1 MKKHLLFLLACLFL
15 MTGTVMA
22 KIVKGRVIDSSD
34 KEPIVGASIFVKSTK
49 QGTITDIEGHFSL
62 EIPDNV
68 KTITVSFVGMTT
80 REVAITPGE
89 MTIELTAESQA
100 LDEVVVVAY
109 GTQKKSSITGAITQV
124 RNEELLKRPVTSV
137 TSALE
142 GSTPGITV
150 TGNYGSPGSDP
161 TVLIR
166 GIGTV
171 NGSTSPLYVIDGV
184 PYGGNISDLNME
196 DIETM
201 SILKDA
207 ASAALYGNRASNGVI
222 LITTKKSK
230 SERIQFNFKT
240 NQGWYE
246 RALPE
251 YERTNPFQFMEV
263 EYQNA
268 ANAFV
273 HGGGDRT
280 DKQAILNA
288 VNSTLIPDR
297 LYVNIFNKPDDQ
309 LFTLDGKMAAD
320 ASIIDGY
327 AGDLDW
333 FDQAT
338 RKGYRSEYQF
348 SGSGATSKSDYYFS
362 LSYLDENGYMK
373 DSGFDRLTGRMAVNI
388 KPVKWLRAGMS
399 INASHQKFQNTSN
412 GVGDGSSSYS
422 NPFYFCRYMAPIY
435 PVHSHYTE
443 TGTVYDNAGTPIQ
456 VNKGDYVLDGAGN
469 PQWDGGSYIIYDQ
482 NGNPQ
487 EVITRNQNRDRHVIW
502 ESELN
507 DSRTI
512 RNTLNG
518 IGYLDLV
525 LPYGFTAT
533 LKANV
538 NTRNSDYYKYEN
550 AVIGDARGTVS
561 EDGSISGRNGALAKT
576 LYTYKNWTLQEQLRW
591 NMTYNDRHNIE
602 VLLGHE
608 NYSYRYDYT
617 YTSKTNE
624 AFPNRYALSN
634 FSEMAS
640 ISGYKTRYRTESY
653 LARVQYGYDNRY
665 NIEASFRRDGSSRFG
680 KKHRWGTFPS
690 VSVAWRASQEKWFP
704 KNDYINDL
712 KVRAGYGVTGSQAS
726 VGNYSYLASYNTS
739 VYPFGI
745 SSGNQTALV
754 SSTLANPYIHWEEVA
769 QTNIGFDAS
778 LFNSRVMF
786 SFDAYLKETRDMLVK
801 ASIPI
806 TSGFEDTTTTYT
818 NAGKVRN
825 QGIEM
830 SLHTINLTGELGW
843 ETNLTATYNKNKIKD
858 LNSDVPY
865 YINQINNSYVTML
878 AKDYPINVFYGYV
891 TDGIFQ
897 NQSEVNTHAV
907 QPGAEPGD
915 IRFRDLNNDGVIND
929 SDRTVIGNPNPSWLF
944 SMNNSLS
951 YKGFE
956 LSVFLQGIA
965 GNKIYNA
972 NNIDN
977 TGMAAAYNQTTDVLK
992 RWQGEG
998 TSNSMPRA
1006 VFGDPNQNT
1015 RVSDRFV
1022 ENGSYLRLKNITL
1035 SYTFPKQWLQK
1046 AQIENARLSLSC
1058 ENVATITGYSGFDP
1072 EVGINGIDQ
1081 NRYPISRTFSLG
1093 LNFNF

>member
-1 MKKHLLFLLACLFL
+1 MQKYKMPISRLRMMVCLIGMLLPMCMFAQQITVQGVVKDQ
-15 MTGTVMA
+15 TGETV
-22 KIVKGRVIDSSD
+22 I
-34 KEPIVGASIFVKSTK
+34 GASVMEKGTTN
-49 QGTITDIEGHFSL
+49 GTITGIDGDFSL
-62 EIPDNV
+62 NMSSNGTLV
-68 KTITVSFVGMTT
+68 VSFVGYKTQ
-80 REVAITPGE
+80 EVQVKGQKQLQVVLSEDAE
-89 MTIELTAESQA
+89 M
-100 LDEVVVVAY
+100 LDEVVVIGY
-109 GTQKKSSITGAITQV
+109 GTMKKSDLTGAVSSIG
-124 RNEELLKRPVTSV
+124 NKDIKDSPVSNLGQAIQGKISGV
-137 TSALE
+137 QIVDA
-142 GSTPGITV
+142 GKPGDNVSIK
-150 TGNYGSPGSDP
+150 
-161 TVLIR
+161 IR
-166 GIGTV
+166 GL
-171 NGSTSPLYVIDGV
+171 GSINNCDPLVVIDGV
-184 PYGGNISDLNME
+184 PTDLGLSSLNMADVE
-196 DIETM
+196 RLDV
-201 SILKDA
+201 LKDA
-207 ASAALYGNRASNGVI
+207 SATAIYGSRGANGVVM
-222 LITTKKSK
+222 ITTKRGTEGKGKLAVSANY
-230 SERIQFNFKT
+230 SF
-240 NQGWYE
+240 
-246 RALPE
+246 
-251 YERTNPFQFMEV
+251 
-263 EYQNA
+263 QNA
-268 ANAFV
+268 TNV
-273 HGGGDRT
+273 PSL
-280 DKQAILNA
+280 LNA
-288 VNSTLIPDR
+288 AQYAELSNDMMVNSGRNPNPEWANPSELGAGTDWMDELLR
-297 LYVNIFNKPDDQ
+297 TGVMQNYTVSYSGGNEKSHYYVSGGFLDQSGIVKSVNYRRFTFQSNSDAQVLKWLKFSNNITFS
-309 LFTLDGKMAAD
+309 AD
-320 ASIIDGY
+320 
-327 AGDLDW
+327 
-333 FDQAT
+333 T
-338 RKGYRSEYQF
+338 KK
-348 SGSGATSKSDYYFS
+348 SGSY
-362 LSYLDENGYMK
+362 
-373 DSGFDRLTGRMAVNI
+373 NI
-388 KPVKWLRAGMS
+388 
-399 INASHQKFQNTSN
+399 
-412 GVGDGSSSYS
+412 GD
-422 NPFYFCRYMAPIY
+422 ALKALPIY
-435 PVHSHYTE
+435 PVK
-443 TGTVYDNAGTPIQ
+443 N
-456 VNKGDYVLDGAGN
+456 
-469 PQWDGGSYIIYDQ
+469 
-482 NGNPQ
+482 
-487 EVITRNQNRDRHVIW
+487 
-502 ESELN
+502 
-507 DSRTI
+507 
-512 RNTLNG
+512 
-518 IGYLDLV
+518 
-525 LPYGFTAT
+525 
-533 LKANV
+533 
-538 NTRNSDYYKYEN
+538 
-550 AVIGDARGTVS
+550 
-561 EDGSISGRNGALAKT
+561 EDGSWSGPDGNSEWYGSTRNPIGPTELNKSQTDGYNFLANLTAELTFTKWLKFKSTFGYDAKFWFIDNFTPKYNWKPTPTEETSRYKSDNKSFTYLWDNYFLFDHTFAEKHRVGLMAGMSAQWNTNDYLNAQKNVFMFDNVHEMDNGEEMYAIGGNETEWALLSYMA
-576 LYTYKNWTLQEQLRW
+576 R
-591 NMTYNDRHNIE
+591 
-602 VLLGHE
+602 V
-608 NYSYRYDYT
+608 NYSYEDRYLLT
-617 YTSKTNE
+617 AT
-624 AFPNRYALSN
+624 
-634 FSEMAS
+634 
-640 ISGYKTRYRTESY
+640 I
-653 LARVQYGYDNRY
+653 
-665 NIEASFRRDGSSRFG
+665 RRDGSSRFG

-951 YKGFE
+951 YKGFD

>member
-1 MKKHLLFLLACLFL
+1 MQKYKMPISRLRMMVCLIGMLLPMCMFAQQITVQGVVKDQ
-15 MTGTVMA
+15 TGETV
-22 KIVKGRVIDSSD
+22 I
-34 KEPIVGASIFVKSTK
+34 GASVMEKGTTN
-49 QGTITDIEGHFSL
+49 GTITGIDGDFSL
-62 EIPDNV
+62 NMSPNGTLV
-68 KTITVSFVGMTT
+68 VSFVGYKTQ
-80 REVAITPGE
+80 EVQVKGQKQLQVVLSEDAE
-89 MTIELTAESQA
+89 M
-100 LDEVVVVAY
+100 LDEVVVIGY
-109 GTQKKSSITGAITQV
+109 GTMKKSDLTGAVSSIG
-124 RNEELLKRPVTSV
+124 NKDIKDSPVSNLGQAIQGKISGV
-137 TSALE
+137 QIVDA
-142 GSTPGITV
+142 GKPGDNVSIK
-150 TGNYGSPGSDP
+150 
-161 TVLIR
+161 IR
-166 GIGTV
+166 GL
-171 NGSTSPLYVIDGV
+171 GSINNCDPLVVIDGV
-184 PYGGNISDLNME
+184 PTDLGLSSLNMADVE
-196 DIETM
+196 RLDV
-201 SILKDA
+201 LKDA
-207 ASAALYGNRASNGVI
+207 SATAIYGSRGANGVVM
-222 LITTKKSK
+222 ITTKRGTEGKGKLAVSANY
-230 SERIQFNFKT
+230 SF
-240 NQGWYE
+240 
-246 RALPE
+246 
-251 YERTNPFQFMEV
+251 
-263 EYQNA
+263 QNA
-268 ANAFV
+268 TNV
-273 HGGGDRT
+273 PSL
-280 DKQAILNA
+280 LNA
-288 VNSTLIPDR
+288 AQYAELSNDMMVNSGRNPNPEWANPSELGAGTDWMDELLR
-297 LYVNIFNKPDDQ
+297 TGVMQNYTVSYSGGNEKSHYYVSGGFLDQSGIVKSVNYRRFTFQSNSDAQVLKWLKFSNNITFS
-309 LFTLDGKMAAD
+309 AD
-320 ASIIDGY
+320 
-327 AGDLDW
+327 
-333 FDQAT
+333 T
-338 RKGYRSEYQF
+338 KK
-348 SGSGATSKSDYYFS
+348 SGSY
-362 LSYLDENGYMK
+362 
-373 DSGFDRLTGRMAVNI
+373 NI
-388 KPVKWLRAGMS
+388 
-399 INASHQKFQNTSN
+399 
-412 GVGDGSSSYS
+412 GD
-422 NPFYFCRYMAPIY
+422 ALKALPIY
-435 PVHSHYTE
+435 PVK
-443 TGTVYDNAGTPIQ
+443 N
-456 VNKGDYVLDGAGN
+456 
-469 PQWDGGSYIIYDQ
+469 
-482 NGNPQ
+482 
-487 EVITRNQNRDRHVIW
+487 
-502 ESELN
+502 
-507 DSRTI
+507 
-512 RNTLNG
+512 
-518 IGYLDLV
+518 
-525 LPYGFTAT
+525 
-533 LKANV
+533 
-538 NTRNSDYYKYEN
+538 
-550 AVIGDARGTVS
+550 
-561 EDGSISGRNGALAKT
+561 EDGSWSGPDGNSEWYGSTRNPIGPTELNKSQTDGYNFLANLTAELTFTKWLKFKSTFGYDAKFWFIDNFTPKYNWKPTPTEETSRYKSDNKSFTYLWDNYFLFDHTFAEKHRVGLMAGMSAQWNTNDYLNAQKNVFMFDNVHEMDNGEEMYAIGGNETEWALLSYMA
-576 LYTYKNWTLQEQLRW
+576 R
-591 NMTYNDRHNIE
+591 
-602 VLLGHE
+602 V
-608 NYSYRYDYT
+608 NYSYEDRYLLT
-617 YTSKTNE
+617 AT
-624 AFPNRYALSN
+624 
-634 FSEMAS
+634 
-640 ISGYKTRYRTESY
+640 I
-653 LARVQYGYDNRY
+653 
-665 NIEASFRRDGSSRFG
+665 RRDGSSRFG

-1046 AQIENARLSLSC
+1046 TTDENARLSLSC

>member
-1 MKKHLLFLLACLFL
+1 MQKYKMPISRLRMMVCLIGMLLPMCMFAQQITVQGVVKDQ
-15 MTGTVMA
+15 TGETV
-22 KIVKGRVIDSSD
+22 I
-34 KEPIVGASIFVKSTK
+34 GASVMEKGTTN
-49 QGTITDIEGHFSL
+49 GTITGIDGDFSL
-62 EIPDNV
+62 NMSPNGTLV
-68 KTITVSFVGMTT
+68 VSFVGYKTQ
-80 REVAITPGE
+80 EVQVKGQKQLQVVLSEDAE
-89 MTIELTAESQA
+89 M
-100 LDEVVVVAY
+100 LDEVVVIGY
-109 GTQKKSSITGAITQV
+109 GTMKKSDLTGAVSSIG
-124 RNEELLKRPVTSV
+124 NKDIKDSPVSNLGQAIQGKISGV
-137 TSALE
+137 QIVDA
-142 GSTPGITV
+142 GKPGDNVSIK
-150 TGNYGSPGSDP
+150 
-161 TVLIR
+161 IR
-166 GIGTV
+166 GL
-171 NGSTSPLYVIDGV
+171 GSINNCDPLVVIDGV
-184 PYGGNISDLNME
+184 PTDLGLSSLNMADVE
-196 DIETM
+196 RLDV
-201 SILKDA
+201 LKDA
-207 ASAALYGNRASNGVI
+207 SATAIYGSRGANGVVM
-222 LITTKKSK
+222 ITTKRGTEGKGKLAVSANY
-230 SERIQFNFKT
+230 SF
-240 NQGWYE
+240 
-246 RALPE
+246 
-251 YERTNPFQFMEV
+251 
-263 EYQNA
+263 QNA
-268 ANAFV
+268 TNV
-273 HGGGDRT
+273 PSL
-280 DKQAILNA
+280 LNA
-288 VNSTLIPDR
+288 AQYAELSNDMMVNSGRNPNPEWANPSELGAGTDWMDELLR
-297 LYVNIFNKPDDQ
+297 TGVMQNYTVSYSGGNEKSHYYVSGGFLDQSGIVKSVNYRRFTFQSNSDAQVLKWLKFYNNITFSVDTK
-309 LFTLDGKMAAD
+309 K
-320 ASIIDGY
+320 
-327 AGDLDW
+327 
-333 FDQAT
+333 
-338 RKGYRSEYQF
+338 
-348 SGSGATSKSDYYFS
+348 SGSY
-362 LSYLDENGYMK
+362 
-373 DSGFDRLTGRMAVNI
+373 NI
-388 KPVKWLRAGMS
+388 
-399 INASHQKFQNTSN
+399 
-412 GVGDGSSSYS
+412 GD
-422 NPFYFCRYMAPIY
+422 ALKALPIY
-435 PVHSHYTE
+435 PVK
-443 TGTVYDNAGTPIQ
+443 N
-456 VNKGDYVLDGAGN
+456 
-469 PQWDGGSYIIYDQ
+469 
-482 NGNPQ
+482 
-487 EVITRNQNRDRHVIW
+487 
-502 ESELN
+502 
-507 DSRTI
+507 
-512 RNTLNG
+512 
-518 IGYLDLV
+518 
-525 LPYGFTAT
+525 
-533 LKANV
+533 
-538 NTRNSDYYKYEN
+538 
-550 AVIGDARGTVS
+550 
-561 EDGSISGRNGALAKT
+561 EDGSWSGPDGNSEWYGSTRNPIGPTELNKSQTDGYNFLANLTAELTFTKWLKFKSTFGYDAKFWFIDNFTPKYNWKPTPTEETSRYKSDNKSFTYLWDNYFLFDHTFAEKHRVGLMAGMSAQWNTNDYLNAQKNVFMFDNVHEMDNGEEMYAIGGNETEWALLSYMA
-576 LYTYKNWTLQEQLRW
+576 R
-591 NMTYNDRHNIE
+591 
-602 VLLGHE
+602 V
-608 NYSYRYDYT
+608 NYSYEDRYLLT
-617 YTSKTNE
+617 AT
-624 AFPNRYALSN
+624 
-634 FSEMAS
+634 
-640 ISGYKTRYRTESY
+640 I
-653 LARVQYGYDNRY
+653 
-665 NIEASFRRDGSSRFG
+665 RRDGSSRFG

>member
-1 MKKHLLFLLACLFL
+1 MQKYKMPISRLRMMVCLIGMLLPMCMFAQQITVQGVVKDQ
-15 MTGTVMA
+15 TGETV
-22 KIVKGRVIDSSD
+22 I
-34 KEPIVGASIFVKSTK
+34 GASVMEKGTTN
-49 QGTITDIEGHFSL
+49 GTITGIDGDFSL
-62 EIPDNV
+62 NMSPNGTLV
-68 KTITVSFVGMTT
+68 VSFVGYKTQ
-80 REVAITPGE
+80 EVQVKGQKQLQVVLSEDAE
-89 MTIELTAESQA
+89 M
-100 LDEVVVVAY
+100 LDEVVVIGY
-109 GTQKKSSITGAITQV
+109 GTMKKSDLTGAVSSIG
-124 RNEELLKRPVTSV
+124 NKDIKDSPVSNLGQAIQGKISGV
-137 TSALE
+137 QIVDA
-142 GSTPGITV
+142 GKPGDNVSIK
-150 TGNYGSPGSDP
+150 
-161 TVLIR
+161 IR
-166 GIGTV
+166 GL
-171 NGSTSPLYVIDGV
+171 GSINNCDPLVVIDGV
-184 PYGGNISDLNME
+184 PTDLGLSSLNMADVE
-196 DIETM
+196 RLDV
-201 SILKDA
+201 LKDA
-207 ASAALYGNRASNGVI
+207 SATAIYGSRGANGVVM
-222 LITTKKSK
+222 ITTKRGTEGKGKLAVSANY
-230 SERIQFNFKT
+230 SF
-240 NQGWYE
+240 
-246 RALPE
+246 
-251 YERTNPFQFMEV
+251 
-263 EYQNA
+263 QNA
-268 ANAFV
+268 TNV
-273 HGGGDRT
+273 PSL
-280 DKQAILNA
+280 LNA
-288 VNSTLIPDR
+288 AQYAELSNDMMVNSGRNPNPEWANPSELGAGTDWMDELLR
-297 LYVNIFNKPDDQ
+297 TGVMQNYTVSYSGGNEKSHYYVSGGFLDQSGIVKSVNYRRFTFQSNSDAQVLKWLKFSNNITFS
-309 LFTLDGKMAAD
+309 AD
-320 ASIIDGY
+320 
-327 AGDLDW
+327 
-333 FDQAT
+333 T
-338 RKGYRSEYQF
+338 KK
-348 SGSGATSKSDYYFS
+348 SGSY
-362 LSYLDENGYMK
+362 
-373 DSGFDRLTGRMAVNI
+373 NI
-388 KPVKWLRAGMS
+388 
-399 INASHQKFQNTSN
+399 
-412 GVGDGSSSYS
+412 GD
-422 NPFYFCRYMAPIY
+422 ALKALPIY
-435 PVHSHYTE
+435 PVK
-443 TGTVYDNAGTPIQ
+443 N
-456 VNKGDYVLDGAGN
+456 
-469 PQWDGGSYIIYDQ
+469 
-482 NGNPQ
+482 
-487 EVITRNQNRDRHVIW
+487 
-502 ESELN
+502 
-507 DSRTI
+507 
-512 RNTLNG
+512 
-518 IGYLDLV
+518 
-525 LPYGFTAT
+525 
-533 LKANV
+533 
-538 NTRNSDYYKYEN
+538 
-550 AVIGDARGTVS
+550 
-561 EDGSISGRNGALAKT
+561 EDGSWSGPDGNSEWYGSTRNPIGPTELNKSQTDGYNFLANLTAELTFTKWLKFKSTFGYDAKFWFIDNFTPKYNWKPTPTEETSRYKSDNKSFTYLWDNYFLFDHTFAEKHRVGLMAGMSAQWNTNDYLNAQKNVFMFDNVHEMDNGEEMYAIGGNETEWALLSYMA
-576 LYTYKNWTLQEQLRW
+576 R
-591 NMTYNDRHNIE
+591 
-602 VLLGHE
+602 V
-608 NYSYRYDYT
+608 NYSYEDRYLLT
-617 YTSKTNE
+617 AT
-624 AFPNRYALSN
+624 
-634 FSEMAS
+634 
-640 ISGYKTRYRTESY
+640 I
-653 LARVQYGYDNRY
+653 
-665 NIEASFRRDGSSRFG
+665 RRDGSSRFG

-806 TSGFEDTTTTYT
+806 TSGFEDTITTYT

>member
-1 MKKHLLFLLACLFL
+1 MQKYKMPIRLRIMVCLIGMLLPMCMFAQQITVQGVVKDQ
-15 MTGTVMA
+15 TGETV
-22 KIVKGRVIDSSD
+22 I
-34 KEPIVGASIFVKSTK
+34 GASVMEKGTTN
-49 QGTITDIEGHFSL
+49 GTITGIDGDFSL
-62 EIPDNV
+62 NMSSNGTLV
-68 KTITVSFVGMTT
+68 VSFVGYKTQ
-80 REVAITPGE
+80 EVQVKGQKQLQVVLSEDAE
-89 MTIELTAESQA
+89 M
-100 LDEVVVVAY
+100 LDEVVVIGY
-109 GTQKKSSITGAITQV
+109 GTMKKSDLTGAVSSIG
-124 RNEELLKRPVTSV
+124 NKDIKDSPVSNLGQAIQGKISGV
-137 TSALE
+137 QIVDA
-142 GSTPGITV
+142 GKPGDNVSIK
-150 TGNYGSPGSDP
+150 
-161 TVLIR
+161 IR
-166 GIGTV
+166 GL
-171 NGSTSPLYVIDGV
+171 GSINNCDPLVVIDGV
-184 PYGGNISDLNME
+184 PTDLGLSSLNMADVE
-196 DIETM
+196 RLDV
-201 SILKDA
+201 LKDA
-207 ASAALYGNRASNGVI
+207 SATAIYGSRGANGVVM
-222 LITTKKSK
+222 ITTKRGTEGKGKLAVSANY
-230 SERIQFNFKT
+230 SF
-240 NQGWYE
+240 
-246 RALPE
+246 
-251 YERTNPFQFMEV
+251 
-263 EYQNA
+263 QNA
-268 ANAFV
+268 TNV
-273 HGGGDRT
+273 PSL
-280 DKQAILNA
+280 LNA
-288 VNSTLIPDR
+288 AQYAELSNDMMVNSGRNPNPEWANPSELGAGTDWMDELLR
-297 LYVNIFNKPDDQ
+297 TGVMQNYTVSYSGGNEKSHYYVSGGFLDQSGIVKSVNYRRFTFQSNSDAQVLKWLKFSNNITFS
-309 LFTLDGKMAAD
+309 AD
-320 ASIIDGY
+320 
-327 AGDLDW
+327 
-333 FDQAT
+333 T
-338 RKGYRSEYQF
+338 KK
-348 SGSGATSKSDYYFS
+348 SGSY
-362 LSYLDENGYMK
+362 
-373 DSGFDRLTGRMAVNI
+373 NI
-388 KPVKWLRAGMS
+388 
-399 INASHQKFQNTSN
+399 
-412 GVGDGSSSYS
+412 GD
-422 NPFYFCRYMAPIY
+422 ALKALPIY
-435 PVHSHYTE
+435 PVK
-443 TGTVYDNAGTPIQ
+443 N
-456 VNKGDYVLDGAGN
+456 
-469 PQWDGGSYIIYDQ
+469 
-482 NGNPQ
+482 
-487 EVITRNQNRDRHVIW
+487 
-502 ESELN
+502 
-507 DSRTI
+507 
-512 RNTLNG
+512 
-518 IGYLDLV
+518 
-525 LPYGFTAT
+525 
-533 LKANV
+533 
-538 NTRNSDYYKYEN
+538 
-550 AVIGDARGTVS
+550 
-561 EDGSISGRNGALAKT
+561 EDGSWSGPDGNSEWYGSTRNPIGPTELNKSQTDGYNFLANLTAELTFTKWLKFKSTFGYDAKFWFIDNFTPKYNWKPTPTEETSRYKSDNKSFTYLWDNYFLFDHTFAEKHRVGLMAGMSAQWNTNDYLNAQKNVFMFDNGEEMYAIGGNETEWALLSYMA
-576 LYTYKNWTLQEQLRW
+576 R
-591 NMTYNDRHNIE
+591 
-602 VLLGHE
+602 V
-608 NYSYRYDYT
+608 NYSYEDRYLLT
-617 YTSKTNE
+617 AT
-624 AFPNRYALSN
+624 
-634 FSEMAS
+634 
-640 ISGYKTRYRTESY
+640 I
-653 LARVQYGYDNRY
+653 
-665 NIEASFRRDGSSRFG
+665 RRDGSSRFG

>member
-1 MKKHLLFLLACLFL
+1 MQKYKMPISRLRMMVCLIGMLLPMCIFAQQITVQGVVKDQ
-15 MTGTVMA
+15 TGETV
-22 KIVKGRVIDSSD
+22 I
-34 KEPIVGASIFVKSTK
+34 GASVMEKGTTN
-49 QGTITDIEGHFSL
+49 GTITGIDGDFSL
-62 EIPDNV
+62 NMSSNGTLV
-68 KTITVSFVGMTT
+68 VSFVGYKTQ
-80 REVAITPGE
+80 EVQVKGQKQLQVVLSEDAE
-89 MTIELTAESQA
+89 M
-100 LDEVVVVAY
+100 LDEVVVIGY
-109 GTQKKSSITGAITQV
+109 GTMKKSDLTGAVSSIG
-124 RNEELLKRPVTSV
+124 NKDIKDSPVSNLGQAIQGKISGV
-137 TSALE
+137 QIVDA
-142 GSTPGITV
+142 GKPGDNVSIK
-150 TGNYGSPGSDP
+150 
-161 TVLIR
+161 IR
-166 GIGTV
+166 GL
-171 NGSTSPLYVIDGV
+171 GSINNCDPLVVIDGV
-184 PYGGNISDLNME
+184 PTDLGLSSLNMADVE
-196 DIETM
+196 RLDV
-201 SILKDA
+201 LKDA
-207 ASAALYGNRASNGVI
+207 SATAIYGSRGANGVVM
-222 LITTKKSK
+222 ITTKRGTEGKGKLAVSANY
-230 SERIQFNFKT
+230 SF
-240 NQGWYE
+240 
-246 RALPE
+246 
-251 YERTNPFQFMEV
+251 
-263 EYQNA
+263 QNA
-268 ANAFV
+268 TNV
-273 HGGGDRT
+273 PSL
-280 DKQAILNA
+280 LNA
-288 VNSTLIPDR
+288 AQYAELSNDMMVNSGRNPNPEWANPSELGAGTDWMDELLR
-297 LYVNIFNKPDDQ
+297 TGVMQNYTVSYSGGNEKSHYYVSGGFLDQSGIVKSVNYRRFTFQSNSDAQVLKWLKFSNNITFS
-309 LFTLDGKMAAD
+309 AD
-320 ASIIDGY
+320 
-327 AGDLDW
+327 
-333 FDQAT
+333 T
-338 RKGYRSEYQF
+338 KK
-348 SGSGATSKSDYYFS
+348 SGSY
-362 LSYLDENGYMK
+362 
-373 DSGFDRLTGRMAVNI
+373 NI
-388 KPVKWLRAGMS
+388 
-399 INASHQKFQNTSN
+399 
-412 GVGDGSSSYS
+412 GD
-422 NPFYFCRYMAPIY
+422 ALKALPIY
-435 PVHSHYTE
+435 PVK
-443 TGTVYDNAGTPIQ
+443 N
-456 VNKGDYVLDGAGN
+456 
-469 PQWDGGSYIIYDQ
+469 
-482 NGNPQ
+482 
-487 EVITRNQNRDRHVIW
+487 
-502 ESELN
+502 
-507 DSRTI
+507 
-512 RNTLNG
+512 
-518 IGYLDLV
+518 
-525 LPYGFTAT
+525 
-533 LKANV
+533 
-538 NTRNSDYYKYEN
+538 
-550 AVIGDARGTVS
+550 
-561 EDGSISGRNGALAKT
+561 EDGSWSGPDGNSEWYGSTRNPIGPTELNKSQTDGYNFLANLTAELTFTKWLKFKSTFGYDAKFWFIDNFTPKYNWKPTPTEETSRYKSDNKSFTYLWDNYFLFADTFAEKHRVGLMAGMSAQWNTNDYLNAQKNVFMFDNVHEMDNGEEMYAIGGNETEWALLSYMA
-576 LYTYKNWTLQEQLRW
+576 R
-591 NMTYNDRHNIE
+591 
-602 VLLGHE
+602 V
-608 NYSYRYDYT
+608 NYSYEDRYLLT
-617 YTSKTNE
+617 AT
-624 AFPNRYALSN
+624 
-634 FSEMAS
+634 
-640 ISGYKTRYRTESY
+640 I
-653 LARVQYGYDNRY
+653 
-665 NIEASFRRDGSSRFG
+665 RRDGSSRFG

>member
-1 MKKHLLFLLACLFL
+1 MQKYKMPISRLRMMVCLIGMLLPMCMFAQQITVQGVVKDQ
-15 MTGTVMA
+15 TGETV
-22 KIVKGRVIDSSD
+22 I
-34 KEPIVGASIFVKSTK
+34 GASVMEKGTTN
-49 QGTITDIEGHFSL
+49 GTITGIDGDFSL
-62 EIPDNV
+62 NMSSNGTLV
-68 KTITVSFVGMTT
+68 VSFVGYKTQ
-80 REVAITPGE
+80 EVQVKGQKQLQVVLSEDAE
-89 MTIELTAESQA
+89 M
-100 LDEVVVVAY
+100 LDEVVVIGY
-109 GTQKKSSITGAITQV
+109 GTMKKSDLTGAVSSIG
-124 RNEELLKRPVTSV
+124 NKDIKDSPVSNLGQAIQGKISGV
-137 TSALE
+137 QIVDA
-142 GSTPGITV
+142 GKPGDNVSIK
-150 TGNYGSPGSDP
+150 
-161 TVLIR
+161 IR
-166 GIGTV
+166 GL
-171 NGSTSPLYVIDGV
+171 GSINNCDPLVVIDGV
-184 PYGGNISDLNME
+184 PTDLGLSSLNMADVE
-196 DIETM
+196 RLDV
-201 SILKDA
+201 LKDA
-207 ASAALYGNRASNGVI
+207 SATAIYGSRGANGVVM
-222 LITTKKSK
+222 ITTKRGTEGKGKLAVSANY
-230 SERIQFNFKT
+230 SF
-240 NQGWYE
+240 
-246 RALPE
+246 
-251 YERTNPFQFMEV
+251 
-263 EYQNA
+263 QNA
-268 ANAFV
+268 TNV
-273 HGGGDRT
+273 PSL
-280 DKQAILNA
+280 LNA
-288 VNSTLIPDR
+288 AQYAELSNDMMVNSGRNPNPEWANPSELGAGTDWMDELLR
-297 LYVNIFNKPDDQ
+297 TGVMQNYTVSYSGGNEKSHYYVSGGFLDQSGIVKSVNYRRFTFQSNSDAQVLKWLKFSNNITFS
-309 LFTLDGKMAAD
+309 AD
-320 ASIIDGY
+320 
-327 AGDLDW
+327 
-333 FDQAT
+333 T
-338 RKGYRSEYQF
+338 KK
-348 SGSGATSKSDYYFS
+348 SGSY
-362 LSYLDENGYMK
+362 
-373 DSGFDRLTGRMAVNI
+373 NI
-388 KPVKWLRAGMS
+388 
-399 INASHQKFQNTSN
+399 
-412 GVGDGSSSYS
+412 GD
-422 NPFYFCRYMAPIY
+422 ALKALPIY
-435 PVHSHYTE
+435 PVK
-443 TGTVYDNAGTPIQ
+443 N
-456 VNKGDYVLDGAGN
+456 
-469 PQWDGGSYIIYDQ
+469 
-482 NGNPQ
+482 
-487 EVITRNQNRDRHVIW
+487 
-502 ESELN
+502 
-507 DSRTI
+507 
-512 RNTLNG
+512 
-518 IGYLDLV
+518 
-525 LPYGFTAT
+525 
-533 LKANV
+533 
-538 NTRNSDYYKYEN
+538 
-550 AVIGDARGTVS
+550 
-561 EDGSISGRNGALAKT
+561 EDGSWSGPDGNSEWYGSTRNPIGPTELNKSQTDGYNFLANLTAELTFTKWLKFKSTFGYDAKFWFIDNFTPKYNWKPTPTEETSRYKSDNKSFTYLWDNYFLFDHTFAEKHRVGLMAGMSAQWNTNDYLNAQKNVFMFDNVHEMDNGEEMYAIGGNETEWALLSYMA
-576 LYTYKNWTLQEQLRW
+576 R
-591 NMTYNDRHNIE
+591 
-602 VLLGHE
+602 V
-608 NYSYRYDYT
+608 NYSYEDRYLLT
-617 YTSKTNE
+617 AT
-624 AFPNRYALSN
+624 
-634 FSEMAS
+634 
-640 ISGYKTRYRTESY
+640 I
-653 LARVQYGYDNRY
+653 
-665 NIEASFRRDGSSRFG
+665 RRDGSSRFG

-1081 NRYPISRTFSLG
+1081 NRYPISRTFSVG

>member
-1 MKKHLLFLLACLFL
+1 MQKYKMPISRLRMMVCLIGMLLPMCIFAQQITVQGVVKDQ
-15 MTGTVMA
+15 TGETV
-22 KIVKGRVIDSSD
+22 I
-34 KEPIVGASIFVKSTK
+34 GASVMEKGTTN
-49 QGTITDIEGHFSL
+49 GTITGIDGDFSL
-62 EIPDNV
+62 NMSPNGTLV
-68 KTITVSFVGMTT
+68 VSFVGYKTQ
-80 REVAITPGE
+80 EVQVKGQKQLQVVLSEDAE
-89 MTIELTAESQA
+89 M
-100 LDEVVVVAY
+100 LDEVVVIGY
-109 GTQKKSSITGAITQV
+109 GTMKKSDLTGAVSSIG
-124 RNEELLKRPVTSV
+124 NKDIKDSPVSNLGQAIQGKISGV
-137 TSALE
+137 QIVDA
-142 GSTPGITV
+142 GKPGDNVSIK
-150 TGNYGSPGSDP
+150 
-161 TVLIR
+161 IR
-166 GIGTV
+166 GL
-171 NGSTSPLYVIDGV
+171 GSINNCDPLVVIDGV
-184 PYGGNISDLNME
+184 PTDLGLSSLNMADVE
-196 DIETM
+196 RLDV
-201 SILKDA
+201 LKDA
-207 ASAALYGNRASNGVI
+207 SATAIYGSRGANGVVM
-222 LITTKKSK
+222 ITTKRGTEGKGKLAVSANY
-230 SERIQFNFKT
+230 SF
-240 NQGWYE
+240 
-246 RALPE
+246 
-251 YERTNPFQFMEV
+251 
-263 EYQNA
+263 QNA
-268 ANAFV
+268 TNV
-273 HGGGDRT
+273 PSL
-280 DKQAILNA
+280 LNA
-288 VNSTLIPDR
+288 AQYAELSNDMMVNSGRNPNPEWANPSELGAGTDWMDELLR
-297 LYVNIFNKPDDQ
+297 TGVMQNYTVSYSGGNEKSHYYVSGGFLDQSGIVKSVNYRRFTFQSNSDAQVLKWLKFSNNITFS
-309 LFTLDGKMAAD
+309 AD
-320 ASIIDGY
+320 
-327 AGDLDW
+327 
-333 FDQAT
+333 T
-338 RKGYRSEYQF
+338 KK
-348 SGSGATSKSDYYFS
+348 SGSY
-362 LSYLDENGYMK
+362 
-373 DSGFDRLTGRMAVNI
+373 NI
-388 KPVKWLRAGMS
+388 
-399 INASHQKFQNTSN
+399 
-412 GVGDGSSSYS
+412 GD
-422 NPFYFCRYMAPIY
+422 ALKALPIY
-435 PVHSHYTE
+435 PVK
-443 TGTVYDNAGTPIQ
+443 N
-456 VNKGDYVLDGAGN
+456 
-469 PQWDGGSYIIYDQ
+469 
-482 NGNPQ
+482 
-487 EVITRNQNRDRHVIW
+487 
-502 ESELN
+502 
-507 DSRTI
+507 
-512 RNTLNG
+512 
-518 IGYLDLV
+518 
-525 LPYGFTAT
+525 
-533 LKANV
+533 
-538 NTRNSDYYKYEN
+538 
-550 AVIGDARGTVS
+550 
-561 EDGSISGRNGALAKT
+561 EDGSWSGPDGNSEWYGSTRNPIGPTELNKSQTDGYNFLANLTAELTFTKWLKFKSTFGYDAKFWFIDNFTPKYNWKPTPTEETSRYKSDNKSFTYLWDNYFLFDHTFAEKHRVGLMAGMSAQWNTNDYLNAQKNVFMFDNVHEMDNGEEMYAIGGNETEWALLSYMA
-576 LYTYKNWTLQEQLRW
+576 R
-591 NMTYNDRHNIE
+591 
-602 VLLGHE
+602 V
-608 NYSYRYDYT
+608 NYSYEDRYMLT
-617 YTSKTNE
+617 AT
-624 AFPNRYALSN
+624 
-634 FSEMAS
+634 
-640 ISGYKTRYRTESY
+640 
-653 LARVQYGYDNRY
+653 V
-665 NIEASFRRDGSSRFG
+665 RRDGSSRFG
-680 KKHRWGTFPS
+680 KKNRWGTFPS
-690 VSVAWRASQEKWFP
+690 VSAAWRASQEKWFP

>member
-1 MKKHLLFLLACLFL
+1 MQKYKMPISRLRMMVCLIGMLLPMCMFAQQITVQGVVKDQ
-15 MTGTVMA
+15 TGETV
-22 KIVKGRVIDSSD
+22 I
-34 KEPIVGASIFVKSTK
+34 GASVMEKGTTN
-49 QGTITDIEGHFSL
+49 GTITGIDGDFSL
-62 EIPDNV
+62 NMSPNGTLV
-68 KTITVSFVGMTT
+68 VSFVGYKTQ
-80 REVAITPGE
+80 EVQVKGQKQLQVVLSEDAE
-89 MTIELTAESQA
+89 M
-100 LDEVVVVAY
+100 LDEVVVIGY
-109 GTQKKSSITGAITQV
+109 GTMKKSDLTGAVSSIG
-124 RNEELLKRPVTSV
+124 NKDIKDSPVSNLGQAIQGKISGV
-137 TSALE
+137 QIVDA
-142 GSTPGITV
+142 GKPGDNVSIK
-150 TGNYGSPGSDP
+150 
-161 TVLIR
+161 IR
-166 GIGTV
+166 GL
-171 NGSTSPLYVIDGV
+171 GSINNCDPLVVIDGV
-184 PYGGNISDLNME
+184 PTDLGLSSLNMADVE
-196 DIETM
+196 RLDV
-201 SILKDA
+201 LKDA
-207 ASAALYGNRASNGVI
+207 SATAIYGSRGANGVVM
-222 LITTKKSK
+222 ITTKRGTEGKGKLAVSANY
-230 SERIQFNFKT
+230 SF
-240 NQGWYE
+240 
-246 RALPE
+246 
-251 YERTNPFQFMEV
+251 
-263 EYQNA
+263 QNA
-268 ANAFV
+268 TNV
-273 HGGGDRT
+273 PSL
-280 DKQAILNA
+280 LNA
-288 VNSTLIPDR
+288 AQYAELSNDMMVNSGRNPNPEWANPSELGAGTDWMDELLR
-297 LYVNIFNKPDDQ
+297 TGVMQNYTVSYSGGNEKSHYYVSGGFLDQSGIVKSVNYRRFTFQSNSDAQVLKWLKFSNNITFS
-309 LFTLDGKMAAD
+309 AD
-320 ASIIDGY
+320 
-327 AGDLDW
+327 
-333 FDQAT
+333 T
-338 RKGYRSEYQF
+338 KK
-348 SGSGATSKSDYYFS
+348 SGSY
-362 LSYLDENGYMK
+362 
-373 DSGFDRLTGRMAVNI
+373 NI
-388 KPVKWLRAGMS
+388 
-399 INASHQKFQNTSN
+399 
-412 GVGDGSSSYS
+412 GD
-422 NPFYFCRYMAPIY
+422 ALKALPIY
-435 PVHSHYTE
+435 PVK
-443 TGTVYDNAGTPIQ
+443 N
-456 VNKGDYVLDGAGN
+456 
-469 PQWDGGSYIIYDQ
+469 
-482 NGNPQ
+482 
-487 EVITRNQNRDRHVIW
+487 
-502 ESELN
+502 
-507 DSRTI
+507 
-512 RNTLNG
+512 
-518 IGYLDLV
+518 
-525 LPYGFTAT
+525 
-533 LKANV
+533 
-538 NTRNSDYYKYEN
+538 
-550 AVIGDARGTVS
+550 
-561 EDGSISGRNGALAKT
+561 EDGSWSGPDGNSEWYGSTRNPIGPTELNKSQTDGYNFLANLTAELTFTKWLKFKSTFGYDAKFWFIDNFTPKYNWKPTPTEETSRYKSDNKSFTYLWDNYFLFDHTFAEKHRVGLMAGMSAQWNTNDYLNAQKNVFMFDNVHEMDNGEEMYAIGGNETEWALLSYMA
-576 LYTYKNWTLQEQLRW
+576 R
-591 NMTYNDRHNIE
+591 
-602 VLLGHE
+602 V
-608 NYSYRYDYT
+608 NYSYEDRYLLT
-617 YTSKTNE
+617 AT
-624 AFPNRYALSN
+624 
-634 FSEMAS
+634 
-640 ISGYKTRYRTESY
+640 I
-653 LARVQYGYDNRY
+653 
-665 NIEASFRRDGSSRFG
+665 RRDGSSRFG

-690 VSVAWRASQEKWFP
+690 VSVAWLASHEKWFP

-745 SSGNQTALV
+745 SNGNQTALV

>member
-1 MKKHLLFLLACLFL
+1 MQKYKMPISRLRMMVCLIGMLLPMCMFAQQITVQGVVKDQ
-15 MTGTVMA
+15 TGETV
-22 KIVKGRVIDSSD
+22 I
-34 KEPIVGASIFVKSTK
+34 GASVMEKGTTN
-49 QGTITDIEGHFSL
+49 GTITGIDGDFSL
-62 EIPDNV
+62 NMSPNGTLV
-68 KTITVSFVGMTT
+68 VSFVGYKTQ
-80 REVAITPGE
+80 EVQVKGQKQLQVVLSEDAE
-89 MTIELTAESQA
+89 M
-100 LDEVVVVAY
+100 LDEVVVIGY
-109 GTQKKSSITGAITQV
+109 GTMKKSDLTGAVSSIG
-124 RNEELLKRPVTSV
+124 NKDIKDSPVSNLGQAIQGKISGV
-137 TSALE
+137 QIVDA
-142 GSTPGITV
+142 GKPGDNVSIK
-150 TGNYGSPGSDP
+150 
-161 TVLIR
+161 IR
-166 GIGTV
+166 GL
-171 NGSTSPLYVIDGV
+171 GSINNCDPLVVIDGV
-184 PYGGNISDLNME
+184 PTDLGLSSLNMADVE
-196 DIETM
+196 RLDV
-201 SILKDA
+201 LKDA
-207 ASAALYGNRASNGVI
+207 SATAIYGSRGANGVVM
-222 LITTKKSK
+222 ITTKRGTEGKGKLAVSANY
-230 SERIQFNFKT
+230 SF
-240 NQGWYE
+240 
-246 RALPE
+246 
-251 YERTNPFQFMEV
+251 
-263 EYQNA
+263 QNA
-268 ANAFV
+268 TNV
-273 HGGGDRT
+273 PSL
-280 DKQAILNA
+280 LNA
-288 VNSTLIPDR
+288 AQYAELSNDMMVNSGRNPNPEWANPSELGAGTDWMDELLR
-297 LYVNIFNKPDDQ
+297 TGVMQNYTVSYSGGNEKSHYYVSGGFLDQSGIVKSVNYRRFTFQSNSDAQVLKWLKFSNNITFS
-309 LFTLDGKMAAD
+309 AD
-320 ASIIDGY
+320 
-327 AGDLDW
+327 
-333 FDQAT
+333 T
-338 RKGYRSEYQF
+338 KK
-348 SGSGATSKSDYYFS
+348 SGSY
-362 LSYLDENGYMK
+362 
-373 DSGFDRLTGRMAVNI
+373 NI
-388 KPVKWLRAGMS
+388 
-399 INASHQKFQNTSN
+399 
-412 GVGDGSSSYS
+412 GD
-422 NPFYFCRYMAPIY
+422 ALKALPIY
-435 PVHSHYTE
+435 PVK
-443 TGTVYDNAGTPIQ
+443 N
-456 VNKGDYVLDGAGN
+456 
-469 PQWDGGSYIIYDQ
+469 
-482 NGNPQ
+482 
-487 EVITRNQNRDRHVIW
+487 
-502 ESELN
+502 
-507 DSRTI
+507 
-512 RNTLNG
+512 
-518 IGYLDLV
+518 
-525 LPYGFTAT
+525 
-533 LKANV
+533 
-538 NTRNSDYYKYEN
+538 
-550 AVIGDARGTVS
+550 
-561 EDGSISGRNGALAKT
+561 EDGSWSGPDGNSEWYGSTRNPIGPTELNKSQTDGYNFLANLTAELTFTKWLKFKSTFGYDAKFWFIDNFTPKYNWKPTPTEETSRYKSDNKSFTYLWDNYFLFDHTLSEKHRVGLMAGMSAQWNTNDYLNAQKNVFMFDNVHEMDNGEEMYAIGGNETEWALLSYMA
-576 LYTYKNWTLQEQLRW
+576 R
-591 NMTYNDRHNIE
+591 
-602 VLLGHE
+602 V
-608 NYSYRYDYT
+608 NYSYEDRYLLT
-617 YTSKTNE
+617 AT
-624 AFPNRYALSN
+624 
-634 FSEMAS
+634 
-640 ISGYKTRYRTESY
+640 I
-653 LARVQYGYDNRY
+653 
-665 NIEASFRRDGSSRFG
+665 RRDGSSRFG

>member
-1 MKKHLLFLLACLFL
+1 MQKYKMPISRLRMMVCLIGMLLPMCIFAQQITVQGVVKDQ
-15 MTGTVMA
+15 TGETV
-22 KIVKGRVIDSSD
+22 I
-34 KEPIVGASIFVKSTK
+34 GASVMEKGTTN
-49 QGTITDIEGHFSL
+49 GTITGIDGDFSL
-62 EIPDNV
+62 NMSSNGTLV
-68 KTITVSFVGMTT
+68 VSFVGYKTQ
-80 REVAITPGE
+80 EVQVKGQKQLQVVLSEDAE
-89 MTIELTAESQA
+89 M
-100 LDEVVVVAY
+100 LDEVVVIGY
-109 GTQKKSSITGAITQV
+109 GTMKKSDLTGAVSSIG
-124 RNEELLKRPVTSV
+124 NKDIKDSPVSNLGQAIQGKISGV
-137 TSALE
+137 QIVDA
-142 GSTPGITV
+142 GKPGDNVSIK
-150 TGNYGSPGSDP
+150 
-161 TVLIR
+161 IR
-166 GIGTV
+166 GL
-171 NGSTSPLYVIDGV
+171 GSINNCDPLVVIDGV
-184 PYGGNISDLNME
+184 PTDLGLSSLNMADVE
-196 DIETM
+196 RLDV
-201 SILKDA
+201 LKDA
-207 ASAALYGNRASNGVI
+207 SATAIYGSRGANGVVM
-222 LITTKKSK
+222 ITTKRGTEGKGKLAVSANY
-230 SERIQFNFKT
+230 SF
-240 NQGWYE
+240 
-246 RALPE
+246 
-251 YERTNPFQFMEV
+251 
-263 EYQNA
+263 QNA
-268 ANAFV
+268 TNV
-273 HGGGDRT
+273 PSL
-280 DKQAILNA
+280 LNA
-288 VNSTLIPDR
+288 AQYAELSNDMMVNSGRNPNPEWANPSELGAGTDWMDELLR
-297 LYVNIFNKPDDQ
+297 TGVMQNYTVSYSGGNEKSHYYVSGGFLDQSGIVKSVNYRRFTFQSNSDAQVLKWLKFSNNITFS
-309 LFTLDGKMAAD
+309 AD
-320 ASIIDGY
+320 
-327 AGDLDW
+327 
-333 FDQAT
+333 T
-338 RKGYRSEYQF
+338 KK
-348 SGSGATSKSDYYFS
+348 SGSY
-362 LSYLDENGYMK
+362 
-373 DSGFDRLTGRMAVNI
+373 NI
-388 KPVKWLRAGMS
+388 
-399 INASHQKFQNTSN
+399 
-412 GVGDGSSSYS
+412 GD
-422 NPFYFCRYMAPIY
+422 ALKALPIY
-435 PVHSHYTE
+435 PVK
-443 TGTVYDNAGTPIQ
+443 N
-456 VNKGDYVLDGAGN
+456 
-469 PQWDGGSYIIYDQ
+469 
-482 NGNPQ
+482 
-487 EVITRNQNRDRHVIW
+487 
-502 ESELN
+502 
-507 DSRTI
+507 
-512 RNTLNG
+512 
-518 IGYLDLV
+518 
-525 LPYGFTAT
+525 
-533 LKANV
+533 
-538 NTRNSDYYKYEN
+538 
-550 AVIGDARGTVS
+550 
-561 EDGSISGRNGALAKT
+561 EDGSWSGPDGNSEWYGSTRNPIGPTELNKSQTDGYNFLANLTAELTFTKWLKFKSTFGYDAKFWFIDNFTPKYNWKPTPTEETSRYKSDNKSFTYLWDNYFLFDHTFAEKHRVGLMAGMSAQWNTNDYLNAQKNVFMLDNVHEMDNGEEMYAIGGNETEWALLSYMA
-576 LYTYKNWTLQEQLRW
+576 R
-591 NMTYNDRHNIE
+591 
-602 VLLGHE
+602 V
-608 NYSYRYDYT
+608 NYSYEDRYLLT
-617 YTSKTNE
+617 AT
-624 AFPNRYALSN
+624 
-634 FSEMAS
+634 
-640 ISGYKTRYRTESY
+640 I
-653 LARVQYGYDNRY
+653 
-665 NIEASFRRDGSSRFG
+665 RRDGSSRFG

>member
-1 MKKHLLFLLACLFL
+1 MQKYKMPISRLRMMVCLIGMLLPMCMFAQQITVQGVVKDQ
-15 MTGTVMA
+15 TGETV
-22 KIVKGRVIDSSD
+22 I
-34 KEPIVGASIFVKSTK
+34 GASVMEKGTTN
-49 QGTITDIEGHFSL
+49 GTITGIDGDFSL
-62 EIPDNV
+62 NMSSNGTLV
-68 KTITVSFVGMTT
+68 VSFVGYKTQ
-80 REVAITPGE
+80 EVQVKGQKQLQVVLSEDAE
-89 MTIELTAESQA
+89 M
-100 LDEVVVVAY
+100 LDEVVVIGY
-109 GTQKKSSITGAITQV
+109 GTMKKSDLTGAVSSIG
-124 RNEELLKRPVTSV
+124 NKDIKDSPVSNLGQAIQGKISGV
-137 TSALE
+137 QIVDA
-142 GSTPGITV
+142 GKPGDNVSIK
-150 TGNYGSPGSDP
+150 
-161 TVLIR
+161 IR
-166 GIGTV
+166 GL
-171 NGSTSPLYVIDGV
+171 GSINNCDPLVVIDGV
-184 PYGGNISDLNME
+184 PTDLGLSSLNMADVE
-196 DIETM
+196 RLDV
-201 SILKDA
+201 LKDA
-207 ASAALYGNRASNGVI
+207 SATAIYGSRGANGVVM
-222 LITTKKSK
+222 ITTKRGTEGKGKLAVSANY
-230 SERIQFNFKT
+230 SF
-240 NQGWYE
+240 
-246 RALPE
+246 
-251 YERTNPFQFMEV
+251 
-263 EYQNA
+263 QNA
-268 ANAFV
+268 TNV
-273 HGGGDRT
+273 PSL
-280 DKQAILNA
+280 LNA
-288 VNSTLIPDR
+288 AQYAELSNDMMVNSGRNPNPEWANPSELGAGTDWMDELLR
-297 LYVNIFNKPDDQ
+297 TGVMQNYTVSYSGGNEKSHYYVSGGFLDQSGIVKSVNYRRFTFQSNSDAQVLKWLKFSNNITFS
-309 LFTLDGKMAAD
+309 AD
-320 ASIIDGY
+320 
-327 AGDLDW
+327 
-333 FDQAT
+333 T
-338 RKGYRSEYQF
+338 KK
-348 SGSGATSKSDYYFS
+348 SGSY
-362 LSYLDENGYMK
+362 
-373 DSGFDRLTGRMAVNI
+373 NI
-388 KPVKWLRAGMS
+388 
-399 INASHQKFQNTSN
+399 
-412 GVGDGSSSYS
+412 GD
-422 NPFYFCRYMAPIY
+422 ALKALPIY
-435 PVHSHYTE
+435 PVK
-443 TGTVYDNAGTPIQ
+443 N
-456 VNKGDYVLDGAGN
+456 
-469 PQWDGGSYIIYDQ
+469 
-482 NGNPQ
+482 
-487 EVITRNQNRDRHVIW
+487 
-502 ESELN
+502 
-507 DSRTI
+507 
-512 RNTLNG
+512 
-518 IGYLDLV
+518 
-525 LPYGFTAT
+525 
-533 LKANV
+533 
-538 NTRNSDYYKYEN
+538 
-550 AVIGDARGTVS
+550 
-561 EDGSISGRNGALAKT
+561 EDGSWSGPDGNSEWYGSTRNPIGPTELNKSQTDGYNFLANLTAELTFTKWLKFKSTFGYDAKFWFIDNFTPKYNWKPTPTEETSRYKSDNKSFTYLWDNYFLFDHTFSEKHRVGLMAGMSAQWNTNDYLNAQKNVFMFDNVHEMDNGEEMYAIGGNETEWALLSYMA
-576 LYTYKNWTLQEQLRW
+576 R
-591 NMTYNDRHNIE
+591 
-602 VLLGHE
+602 V
-608 NYSYRYDYT
+608 NYSYEDRYLLT
-617 YTSKTNE
+617 AT
-624 AFPNRYALSN
+624 
-634 FSEMAS
+634 
-640 ISGYKTRYRTESY
+640 I
-653 LARVQYGYDNRY
+653 
-665 NIEASFRRDGSSRFG
+665 RRDGSSRFG

>member
-1 MKKHLLFLLACLFL
+1 MQKYKMPISRLRMMVCLIGMLLPMCMFAQQITVQGVVKDQ
-15 MTGTVMA
+15 TGETV
-22 KIVKGRVIDSSD
+22 I
-34 KEPIVGASIFVKSTK
+34 GASVMEKGTTN
-49 QGTITDIEGHFSL
+49 GTITGIDGDFSL
-62 EIPDNV
+62 NMSPNGTLV
-68 KTITVSFVGMTT
+68 VSFVGYKTQ
-80 REVAITPGE
+80 EVQVKGQKQLQVVLSEDAE
-89 MTIELTAESQA
+89 M
-100 LDEVVVVAY
+100 LDEVVVIGY
-109 GTQKKSSITGAITQV
+109 GTMKKSDLTGAVSSIG
-124 RNEELLKRPVTSV
+124 NKDIKDSPVSNLGQAIQGKISGV
-137 TSALE
+137 QIVDA
-142 GSTPGITV
+142 GKPGDNVSIK
-150 TGNYGSPGSDP
+150 
-161 TVLIR
+161 IR
-166 GIGTV
+166 GL
-171 NGSTSPLYVIDGV
+171 GSINNCDPLVVIDGV
-184 PYGGNISDLNME
+184 PTDLGLSSLNMADVE
-196 DIETM
+196 RLDV
-201 SILKDA
+201 LKDA
-207 ASAALYGNRASNGVI
+207 SATAIYGSRGANGVVM
-222 LITTKKSK
+222 ITTKRGTEGKGKLAVSANY
-230 SERIQFNFKT
+230 SF
-240 NQGWYE
+240 
-246 RALPE
+246 
-251 YERTNPFQFMEV
+251 
-263 EYQNA
+263 QNA
-268 ANAFV
+268 TNV
-273 HGGGDRT
+273 PSL
-280 DKQAILNA
+280 LNA
-288 VNSTLIPDR
+288 AQYAELSNDMMVNSGRNPNPEWANPSELGAGTDWVDELLR
-297 LYVNIFNKPDDQ
+297 TGVMQNYTVSYSGGNEKSHYYVSGGFLDQSGIVKSVNYRRFTFQSNSDAQVLKWLKFSNNITFS
-309 LFTLDGKMAAD
+309 AD
-320 ASIIDGY
+320 
-327 AGDLDW
+327 
-333 FDQAT
+333 T
-338 RKGYRSEYQF
+338 KK
-348 SGSGATSKSDYYFS
+348 SGSY
-362 LSYLDENGYMK
+362 
-373 DSGFDRLTGRMAVNI
+373 NI
-388 KPVKWLRAGMS
+388 
-399 INASHQKFQNTSN
+399 
-412 GVGDGSSSYS
+412 GD
-422 NPFYFCRYMAPIY
+422 ALKALPIY
-435 PVHSHYTE
+435 PVK
-443 TGTVYDNAGTPIQ
+443 N
-456 VNKGDYVLDGAGN
+456 
-469 PQWDGGSYIIYDQ
+469 
-482 NGNPQ
+482 
-487 EVITRNQNRDRHVIW
+487 
-502 ESELN
+502 
-507 DSRTI
+507 
-512 RNTLNG
+512 
-518 IGYLDLV
+518 
-525 LPYGFTAT
+525 
-533 LKANV
+533 
-538 NTRNSDYYKYEN
+538 
-550 AVIGDARGTVS
+550 
-561 EDGSISGRNGALAKT
+561 EDGSWSGPDGNSEWYGSTRNPIGPTELNKSQTDGYNFLANLTAELTFTKWLKFKSTFGYDAKFWFIDNFTPKYNWKPTPTEETSRYKSDNKSFTYLWDNYFLFDHTFAEKHRVGLMAGMSAQWNTNDYLNAQKNVFMFDNVHEMDNGEEMYAIGGNETEWALLSYMA
-576 LYTYKNWTLQEQLRW
+576 R
-591 NMTYNDRHNIE
+591 
-602 VLLGHE
+602 V
-608 NYSYRYDYT
+608 NYSYEDRYLLT
-617 YTSKTNE
+617 AT
-624 AFPNRYALSN
+624 
-634 FSEMAS
+634 
-640 ISGYKTRYRTESY
+640 I
-653 LARVQYGYDNRY
+653 
-665 NIEASFRRDGSSRFG
+665 RRDGSSRFG

-1058 ENVATITGYSGFDP
+1058 ENVATITRYSGFDP

>member
-1 MKKHLLFLLACLFL
+1 MQKYKMPISRLRMMVCLIGMLLPMCMFAQQITVQGVVKDY
-15 MTGTVMA
+15 TGETV
-22 KIVKGRVIDSSD
+22 I
-34 KEPIVGASIFVKSTK
+34 GASVMEKGTTN
-49 QGTITDIEGHFSL
+49 GTITGIDGDFSL
-62 EIPDNV
+62 NMSPNGTLV
-68 KTITVSFVGMTT
+68 VSFVGYKTQ
-80 REVAITPGE
+80 EVQVKGQKQLQVVLSEDAE
-89 MTIELTAESQA
+89 M
-100 LDEVVVVAY
+100 LDEVVVIGY
-109 GTQKKSSITGAITQV
+109 GTMKKSDLTGAVSSIG
-124 RNEELLKRPVTSV
+124 NKDIKDSPVSNLGQAIQGKISGV
-137 TSALE
+137 QIVDA
-142 GSTPGITV
+142 GKPGDNVSIK
-150 TGNYGSPGSDP
+150 
-161 TVLIR
+161 IR
-166 GIGTV
+166 GL
-171 NGSTSPLYVIDGV
+171 GSINNCDPLVVIDGV
-184 PYGGNISDLNME
+184 PTDLGLSSLNMADVE
-196 DIETM
+196 RLDV
-201 SILKDA
+201 LKDA
-207 ASAALYGNRASNGVI
+207 SATAIYGSRGANGVVM
-222 LITTKKSK
+222 ITTKRGTEGKGKLAVSANY
-230 SERIQFNFKT
+230 SF
-240 NQGWYE
+240 
-246 RALPE
+246 
-251 YERTNPFQFMEV
+251 
-263 EYQNA
+263 QNA
-268 ANAFV
+268 TNV
-273 HGGGDRT
+273 PSL
-280 DKQAILNA
+280 LNA
-288 VNSTLIPDR
+288 AQYAELSNDMMVNSGRNPNPEWANPSELGSGTDWMDELLR
-297 LYVNIFNKPDDQ
+297 TGVMQNYTVSYSGGNEKSHYYVSGGFLDQSGIVKSVNYRRFTFQSNSDAQVLKWLKFSNNITFS
-309 LFTLDGKMAAD
+309 AD
-320 ASIIDGY
+320 
-327 AGDLDW
+327 
-333 FDQAT
+333 T
-338 RKGYRSEYQF
+338 KK
-348 SGSGATSKSDYYFS
+348 SGSY
-362 LSYLDENGYMK
+362 
-373 DSGFDRLTGRMAVNI
+373 NI
-388 KPVKWLRAGMS
+388 
-399 INASHQKFQNTSN
+399 
-412 GVGDGSSSYS
+412 GD
-422 NPFYFCRYMAPIY
+422 ALKALPIY
-435 PVHSHYTE
+435 PVK
-443 TGTVYDNAGTPIQ
+443 N
-456 VNKGDYVLDGAGN
+456 
-469 PQWDGGSYIIYDQ
+469 
-482 NGNPQ
+482 
-487 EVITRNQNRDRHVIW
+487 
-502 ESELN
+502 
-507 DSRTI
+507 
-512 RNTLNG
+512 
-518 IGYLDLV
+518 
-525 LPYGFTAT
+525 
-533 LKANV
+533 
-538 NTRNSDYYKYEN
+538 
-550 AVIGDARGTVS
+550 
-561 EDGSISGRNGALAKT
+561 EDGSWSGPDGNSEWYGSTRNPIGPTELNKSQTDGYNFLANLTAELTFTKWLKFKSTFGYDAKFWFIDNFTPKYNWKPTPTEETSRYKSDNKSFTYLWDNYFLFDHTFAEKHRVGLMAGMSAQWNTNDYLNAQKNVFMFDNVHEMDNGEEMYAIGGNETEWALLSYMA
-576 LYTYKNWTLQEQLRW
+576 R
-591 NMTYNDRHNIE
+591 
-602 VLLGHE
+602 V
-608 NYSYRYDYT
+608 NYSYEDRYLLT
-617 YTSKTNE
+617 AT
-624 AFPNRYALSN
+624 
-634 FSEMAS
+634 
-640 ISGYKTRYRTESY
+640 I
-653 LARVQYGYDNRY
+653 
-665 NIEASFRRDGSSRFG
+665 RRDGSSRFG

>member
-1 MKKHLLFLLACLFL
+1 MQKYKMPISRLRMMVCLIGMLLPMCIFAQQITVQGVVKDQ
-15 MTGTVMA
+15 TGETV
-22 KIVKGRVIDSSD
+22 I
-34 KEPIVGASIFVKSTK
+34 GASVMEKGTTN
-49 QGTITDIEGHFSL
+49 GTITGIDGDFSL
-62 EIPDNV
+62 NMSSNGTLV
-68 KTITVSFVGMTT
+68 VSFVGYKTQ
-80 REVAITPGE
+80 EVQVKGQKQLQVVLSEDAE
-89 MTIELTAESQA
+89 M
-100 LDEVVVVAY
+100 LDEVVVIGY
-109 GTQKKSSITGAITQV
+109 GTMKKSDLTGAVSSIG
-124 RNEELLKRPVTSV
+124 NKDIKDSPVSNLGQAIQGKISGV
-137 TSALE
+137 QIVDA
-142 GSTPGITV
+142 GKPGDNVSIK
-150 TGNYGSPGSDP
+150 
-161 TVLIR
+161 IR
-166 GIGTV
+166 GL
-171 NGSTSPLYVIDGV
+171 GSINNCDPLVVIDGV
-184 PYGGNISDLNME
+184 PTDLGLSSLNMADVE
-196 DIETM
+196 RLDV
-201 SILKDA
+201 LKDA
-207 ASAALYGNRASNGVI
+207 SATAIYGSRGANGVVM
-222 LITTKKSK
+222 ITTKRGTEGKGKLAVSANY
-230 SERIQFNFKT
+230 SF
-240 NQGWYE
+240 
-246 RALPE
+246 
-251 YERTNPFQFMEV
+251 
-263 EYQNA
+263 QNA
-268 ANAFV
+268 TNV
-273 HGGGDRT
+273 PSL
-280 DKQAILNA
+280 LNA
-288 VNSTLIPDR
+288 AQYAELSNDMMVNSGRNPNPEWANPSELGAGTDWMDELLR
-297 LYVNIFNKPDDQ
+297 TGVMQNYTVSYSGGNEKSHYYVSGGFLDQSGIVKSVNYRRFTFQSNSDAQVLKWLKFSNNITFS
-309 LFTLDGKMAAD
+309 AD
-320 ASIIDGY
+320 
-327 AGDLDW
+327 
-333 FDQAT
+333 T
-338 RKGYRSEYQF
+338 KK
-348 SGSGATSKSDYYFS
+348 SGSY
-362 LSYLDENGYMK
+362 
-373 DSGFDRLTGRMAVNI
+373 NI
-388 KPVKWLRAGMS
+388 
-399 INASHQKFQNTSN
+399 
-412 GVGDGSSSYS
+412 GD
-422 NPFYFCRYMAPIY
+422 ALKALPIY
-435 PVHSHYTE
+435 PVK
-443 TGTVYDNAGTPIQ
+443 N
-456 VNKGDYVLDGAGN
+456 
-469 PQWDGGSYIIYDQ
+469 
-482 NGNPQ
+482 
-487 EVITRNQNRDRHVIW
+487 
-502 ESELN
+502 
-507 DSRTI
+507 
-512 RNTLNG
+512 
-518 IGYLDLV
+518 
-525 LPYGFTAT
+525 
-533 LKANV
+533 
-538 NTRNSDYYKYEN
+538 
-550 AVIGDARGTVS
+550 
-561 EDGSISGRNGALAKT
+561 EDGSWSGPDGNSEWYGSTRNPIGPTELNKSQTDGYNFLANLTAELTFTKWLKFKSTFGYDAKFWFIDNFTPKYNWKPTPTEETSRYKSDNKSFTYLWDNYFLFDHTFAEKHRVGLMAGMSAQWNTNDYLNAQKNVFMFDNVHEMDNGEEMYAIGGNETEWALLSYMA
-576 LYTYKNWTLQEQLRW
+576 R
-591 NMTYNDRHNIE
+591 
-602 VLLGHE
+602 V
-608 NYSYRYDYT
+608 NYSYEDRYLLT
-617 YTSKTNE
+617 AT
-624 AFPNRYALSN
+624 
-634 FSEMAS
+634 
-640 ISGYKTRYRTESY
+640 I
-653 LARVQYGYDNRY
+653 
-665 NIEASFRRDGSSRFG
+665 RRDGSSRFG

-977 TGMAAAYNQTTDVLK
+977 TRMAAAYNQTTDVLK

>member
-1 MKKHLLFLLACLFL
+1 MQKYKMPISRLRMMVCLIGMLLPMCIFAQQITVQGVVKDQ
-15 MTGTVMA
+15 TGETV
-22 KIVKGRVIDSSD
+22 I
-34 KEPIVGASIFVKSTK
+34 GASVMEKGTTN
-49 QGTITDIEGHFSL
+49 GTITGIDGDFSL
-62 EIPDNV
+62 NMSPNGTLV
-68 KTITVSFVGMTT
+68 VSFVGYKTQ
-80 REVAITPGE
+80 EVQVKGQKQLQVVLSEDAE
-89 MTIELTAESQA
+89 M
-100 LDEVVVVAY
+100 LDEVVVIGY
-109 GTQKKSSITGAITQV
+109 GTMKKSDLTGAVSSIG
-124 RNEELLKRPVTSV
+124 NKDIKDSPVSNLGQAIQGKISGV
-137 TSALE
+137 QIVDA
-142 GSTPGITV
+142 GKPGDNVSIK
-150 TGNYGSPGSDP
+150 
-161 TVLIR
+161 IR
-166 GIGTV
+166 GL
-171 NGSTSPLYVIDGV
+171 GSINNCDPLVVIDGV
-184 PYGGNISDLNME
+184 PTDLGLSSLNMADVE
-196 DIETM
+196 RLDV
-201 SILKDA
+201 LKDA
-207 ASAALYGNRASNGVI
+207 SATAIYGSRGANGVVM
-222 LITTKKSK
+222 ITTKRGTEGKGKLAVSANY
-230 SERIQFNFKT
+230 SF
-240 NQGWYE
+240 
-246 RALPE
+246 
-251 YERTNPFQFMEV
+251 
-263 EYQNA
+263 QNA
-268 ANAFV
+268 TNV
-273 HGGGDRT
+273 PSL
-280 DKQAILNA
+280 LNA
-288 VNSTLIPDR
+288 AQYAELSNDMMVNSGRNPNPEWANPSELGAGTDWMDELLR
-297 LYVNIFNKPDDQ
+297 TGVMQNYTVSYSGGNEKSHYYVSGGFLDQSGIVKSVNYRRFTFQSNSDAQVLKWLKFSNNITFS
-309 LFTLDGKMAAD
+309 AD
-320 ASIIDGY
+320 
-327 AGDLDW
+327 
-333 FDQAT
+333 T
-338 RKGYRSEYQF
+338 KK
-348 SGSGATSKSDYYFS
+348 SGSY
-362 LSYLDENGYMK
+362 
-373 DSGFDRLTGRMAVNI
+373 NI
-388 KPVKWLRAGMS
+388 
-399 INASHQKFQNTSN
+399 
-412 GVGDGSSSYS
+412 GD
-422 NPFYFCRYMAPIY
+422 ALKALPIY
-435 PVHSHYTE
+435 PVK
-443 TGTVYDNAGTPIQ
+443 N
-456 VNKGDYVLDGAGN
+456 
-469 PQWDGGSYIIYDQ
+469 
-482 NGNPQ
+482 
-487 EVITRNQNRDRHVIW
+487 
-502 ESELN
+502 
-507 DSRTI
+507 
-512 RNTLNG
+512 
-518 IGYLDLV
+518 
-525 LPYGFTAT
+525 
-533 LKANV
+533 
-538 NTRNSDYYKYEN
+538 
-550 AVIGDARGTVS
+550 
-561 EDGSISGRNGALAKT
+561 EDGSWSGPDGNSEWYGSTRNPIGPTELNKSQTDGYNFLANLTAELTFTKWLKFKSTFGYDAKFWFIDNFTPKYNWKPTPTEETSRYKSDNKSFTYLWDNYFLFDHTFAEKHRVGLMAGMSAQWNTNDYLNAQKNVFMFDNVHEMDNGEEMYAIGGNETEWALLSYMA
-576 LYTYKNWTLQEQLRW
+576 R
-591 NMTYNDRHNIE
+591 
-602 VLLGHE
+602 V
-608 NYSYRYDYT
+608 NYSYEDRYLLT
-617 YTSKTNE
+617 AT
-624 AFPNRYALSN
+624 
-634 FSEMAS
+634 
-640 ISGYKTRYRTESY
+640 I
-653 LARVQYGYDNRY
+653 
-665 NIEASFRRDGSSRFG
+665 RRDGSSRFG

-965 GNKIYNA
+965 RNKIYNA

>member
-1 MKKHLLFLLACLFL
+1 MQKYKMPISRLRMMVCLIGMLLPMCIFAQQITVQGVVKDQ
-15 MTGTVMA
+15 TGETV
-22 KIVKGRVIDSSD
+22 I
-34 KEPIVGASIFVKSTK
+34 GASVMEKGTTN
-49 QGTITDIEGHFSL
+49 GTITGIDGDFSL
-62 EIPDNV
+62 NMSSNGTLV
-68 KTITVSFVGMTT
+68 VSFVGYKTQ
-80 REVAITPGE
+80 EVQVKGQKQLQVVLSEDAE
-89 MTIELTAESQA
+89 M
-100 LDEVVVVAY
+100 LDEVVVIGY
-109 GTQKKSSITGAITQV
+109 GTMKKSDLTGAVSSIG
-124 RNEELLKRPVTSV
+124 NKDIKDSPVSNFGQAIQGKISGV
-137 TSALE
+137 QIVDA
-142 GSTPGITV
+142 GKPGDNVSIK
-150 TGNYGSPGSDP
+150 
-161 TVLIR
+161 IR
-166 GIGTV
+166 GL
-171 NGSTSPLYVIDGV
+171 GSINNCDPLVVIDGV
-184 PYGGNISDLNME
+184 PTDLGLSSLNMADVE
-196 DIETM
+196 RLDV
-201 SILKDA
+201 LKDA
-207 ASAALYGNRASNGVI
+207 SATAIYGSRGANGVVM
-222 LITTKKSK
+222 ITTKRGTEGKGKLAVSANY
-230 SERIQFNFKT
+230 SF
-240 NQGWYE
+240 
-246 RALPE
+246 
-251 YERTNPFQFMEV
+251 
-263 EYQNA
+263 QNA
-268 ANAFV
+268 TNV
-273 HGGGDRT
+273 PSL
-280 DKQAILNA
+280 LNA
-288 VNSTLIPDR
+288 AQYAELSNDMMVNSGRNPNPEWANPSELGAGTDWMDELLR
-297 LYVNIFNKPDDQ
+297 TGVMQNYTVSYSGGNEKSHYYVSGGFLDQSGIVKSVNYRRFTFQSNSDAQVLKWLKFSNNITFS
-309 LFTLDGKMAAD
+309 AD
-320 ASIIDGY
+320 
-327 AGDLDW
+327 
-333 FDQAT
+333 T
-338 RKGYRSEYQF
+338 KK
-348 SGSGATSKSDYYFS
+348 SGSY
-362 LSYLDENGYMK
+362 
-373 DSGFDRLTGRMAVNI
+373 NI
-388 KPVKWLRAGMS
+388 
-399 INASHQKFQNTSN
+399 
-412 GVGDGSSSYS
+412 GD
-422 NPFYFCRYMAPIY
+422 ALKALPIY
-435 PVHSHYTE
+435 PVK
-443 TGTVYDNAGTPIQ
+443 N
-456 VNKGDYVLDGAGN
+456 
-469 PQWDGGSYIIYDQ
+469 
-482 NGNPQ
+482 
-487 EVITRNQNRDRHVIW
+487 
-502 ESELN
+502 
-507 DSRTI
+507 
-512 RNTLNG
+512 
-518 IGYLDLV
+518 
-525 LPYGFTAT
+525 
-533 LKANV
+533 
-538 NTRNSDYYKYEN
+538 
-550 AVIGDARGTVS
+550 
-561 EDGSISGRNGALAKT
+561 EDGSWSGPDGNSEWYGSTRNPIGPTELNKSQTDGYNFLANLTAELTFTKWLKFKSTFGYDAKFWFIDNFTPKYNWKPTPTEETSRYKSDNKSFTYLWDNYFLFDHTFAEKHRVGLMAGMSAQWNTNDYLNAQKNVFMFDNVHEMDNGEEMYAIGGNETEWALLSYMA
-576 LYTYKNWTLQEQLRW
+576 R
-591 NMTYNDRHNIE
+591 
-602 VLLGHE
+602 V
-608 NYSYRYDYT
+608 NYSYEDRYLLT
-617 YTSKTNE
+617 AT
-624 AFPNRYALSN
+624 
-634 FSEMAS
+634 
-640 ISGYKTRYRTESY
+640 I
-653 LARVQYGYDNRY
+653 
-665 NIEASFRRDGSSRFG
+665 RRDGSSRFG

>member
-1 MKKHLLFLLACLFL
+1 MQKYKMPISRLRMMVCLIGMLLPMCMFAQQITVQGVVKDQ
-15 MTGTVMA
+15 TGETV
-22 KIVKGRVIDSSD
+22 I
-34 KEPIVGASIFVKSTK
+34 GASVMEKGTTN
-49 QGTITDIEGHFSL
+49 GTITGIDGDFSL
-62 EIPDNV
+62 NMSPNGTLV
-68 KTITVSFVGMTT
+68 VSFVGYKTQ
-80 REVAITPGE
+80 EVQVKGQKLLQVVLSEDAE
-89 MTIELTAESQA
+89 M
-100 LDEVVVVAY
+100 LDEVVVIGY
-109 GTQKKSSITGAITQV
+109 GTMKKSDLTGAVSSIG
-124 RNEELLKRPVTSV
+124 NKDIKDSPVSNLGQAIQGKISGV
-137 TSALE
+137 QIVDA
-142 GSTPGITV
+142 GKPGDNVSIK
-150 TGNYGSPGSDP
+150 
-161 TVLIR
+161 IR
-166 GIGTV
+166 GL
-171 NGSTSPLYVIDGV
+171 GSINNCDPLVVIDGV
-184 PYGGNISDLNME
+184 PTDLGLSSLNMADVE
-196 DIETM
+196 RLDV
-201 SILKDA
+201 LKDA
-207 ASAALYGNRASNGVI
+207 SATAIYGSRGANGVVM
-222 LITTKKSK
+222 ITTKRGTEGKGKLAVSANY
-230 SERIQFNFKT
+230 SF
-240 NQGWYE
+240 
-246 RALPE
+246 
-251 YERTNPFQFMEV
+251 
-263 EYQNA
+263 QNA
-268 ANAFV
+268 TNV
-273 HGGGDRT
+273 PSL
-280 DKQAILNA
+280 LNA
-288 VNSTLIPDR
+288 AQYAELSNDMMVNSGRNPNPEWANPSELGAGTDWMDELLR
-297 LYVNIFNKPDDQ
+297 TGVMQNYTVSYSGGNEKSHYYVSGGFLDQSGIVKSVNYRRFTFQSNSDAQVLKWLKFSNNITFS
-309 LFTLDGKMAAD
+309 AD
-320 ASIIDGY
+320 
-327 AGDLDW
+327 
-333 FDQAT
+333 T
-338 RKGYRSEYQF
+338 KK
-348 SGSGATSKSDYYFS
+348 SGSY
-362 LSYLDENGYMK
+362 
-373 DSGFDRLTGRMAVNI
+373 NI
-388 KPVKWLRAGMS
+388 
-399 INASHQKFQNTSN
+399 
-412 GVGDGSSSYS
+412 GD
-422 NPFYFCRYMAPIY
+422 ALKALPIY
-435 PVHSHYTE
+435 PVK
-443 TGTVYDNAGTPIQ
+443 N
-456 VNKGDYVLDGAGN
+456 
-469 PQWDGGSYIIYDQ
+469 
-482 NGNPQ
+482 
-487 EVITRNQNRDRHVIW
+487 
-502 ESELN
+502 
-507 DSRTI
+507 
-512 RNTLNG
+512 
-518 IGYLDLV
+518 
-525 LPYGFTAT
+525 
-533 LKANV
+533 
-538 NTRNSDYYKYEN
+538 
-550 AVIGDARGTVS
+550 
-561 EDGSISGRNGALAKT
+561 EDGSWSGPDGNSEWYGSTRNPIGPTELNKSQTDGYNFLANLTAELTFTKWLKFKSTFGYDAKFWFIDNFTPKYNWKPTPTEETSRYKSDNKSFTYLWDNYFLFDHTFAEKHRVGLMAGMSAQWNTNDYLNAQKNVFMFDNVHEMDNGEEMYAIGGNETEWALLSYMA
-576 LYTYKNWTLQEQLRW
+576 R
-591 NMTYNDRHNIE
+591 
-602 VLLGHE
+602 V
-608 NYSYRYDYT
+608 NYSYEDRYLLT
-617 YTSKTNE
+617 AT
-624 AFPNRYALSN
+624 
-634 FSEMAS
+634 
-640 ISGYKTRYRTESY
+640 I
-653 LARVQYGYDNRY
+653 
-665 NIEASFRRDGSSRFG
+665 RRDGSSRFG

>member
-1 MKKHLLFLLACLFL
+1 MQKYKMPISRLRMMVCLIEMLLPMCMFAQQI
-15 MTGTVMA
+15 TVQG
-22 KIVKGRVIDSSD
+22 IVKDQTGETVI
-34 KEPIVGASIFVKSTK
+34 GASVMEKGTTN
-49 QGTITDIEGHFSL
+49 GTITGIDGDFSL
-62 EIPDNV
+62 NMSSNGTLV
-68 KTITVSFVGMTT
+68 VSFVGYKTQ
-80 REVAITPGE
+80 EVQVKGQKQLQVVLSEDAE
-89 MTIELTAESQA
+89 M
-100 LDEVVVVAY
+100 LDEVVVIGY
-109 GTQKKSSITGAITQV
+109 GTMKKSDLTGAVSSIG
-124 RNEELLKRPVTSV
+124 NKDIKDSPVSNLGQAIQGKISGV
-137 TSALE
+137 QIVDA
-142 GSTPGITV
+142 GKPGDNVSIK
-150 TGNYGSPGSDP
+150 
-161 TVLIR
+161 IR
-166 GIGTV
+166 GL
-171 NGSTSPLYVIDGV
+171 GSINNCDPLVVIDGV
-184 PYGGNISDLNME
+184 PTDLGLSSLNMADVE
-196 DIETM
+196 RLDV
-201 SILKDA
+201 LKDA
-207 ASAALYGNRASNGVI
+207 SATAIYGSRGANGVVM
-222 LITTKKSK
+222 ITTKRGTEGKGKLAVSANY
-230 SERIQFNFKT
+230 SF
-240 NQGWYE
+240 
-246 RALPE
+246 
-251 YERTNPFQFMEV
+251 
-263 EYQNA
+263 QNA
-268 ANAFV
+268 TNV
-273 HGGGDRT
+273 PSL
-280 DKQAILNA
+280 LNA
-288 VNSTLIPDR
+288 AQYAELSNDMMVNSGRNPNPEWANPSELGAGTDWMDELLR
-297 LYVNIFNKPDDQ
+297 TGVMQNYTVSYSGGNEKSHYYVSGGFLDQSGIVKSVNYRRFTFQSNSDAQVLKWLKFSNNITFS
-309 LFTLDGKMAAD
+309 AD
-320 ASIIDGY
+320 
-327 AGDLDW
+327 
-333 FDQAT
+333 T
-338 RKGYRSEYQF
+338 KK
-348 SGSGATSKSDYYFS
+348 SGSY
-362 LSYLDENGYMK
+362 
-373 DSGFDRLTGRMAVNI
+373 NI
-388 KPVKWLRAGMS
+388 
-399 INASHQKFQNTSN
+399 
-412 GVGDGSSSYS
+412 GD
-422 NPFYFCRYMAPIY
+422 ALKALPIY
-435 PVHSHYTE
+435 PVK
-443 TGTVYDNAGTPIQ
+443 N
-456 VNKGDYVLDGAGN
+456 
-469 PQWDGGSYIIYDQ
+469 
-482 NGNPQ
+482 
-487 EVITRNQNRDRHVIW
+487 
-502 ESELN
+502 
-507 DSRTI
+507 
-512 RNTLNG
+512 
-518 IGYLDLV
+518 
-525 LPYGFTAT
+525 
-533 LKANV
+533 
-538 NTRNSDYYKYEN
+538 
-550 AVIGDARGTVS
+550 
-561 EDGSISGRNGALAKT
+561 EDGSWSGPDGNSEWYGSTRNPIGPTELNKSQTDGYNFLANLTAELTFTKWLKFKSTFGYDAKFWFIDNFTPKYNWKPTPTEETSRYKSDNKSFTYLWDNYFLFDHTFAEKHRVGLMAGMSAQWNTNDYLNAQKNVFMFDNVHEMDNGEKMYAIGGNETEWALLSYMA
-576 LYTYKNWTLQEQLRW
+576 R
-591 NMTYNDRHNIE
+591 
-602 VLLGHE
+602 V
-608 NYSYRYDYT
+608 NYSYEDRYLLT
-617 YTSKTNE
+617 AT
-624 AFPNRYALSN
+624 
-634 FSEMAS
+634 
-640 ISGYKTRYRTESY
+640 I
-653 LARVQYGYDNRY
+653 
-665 NIEASFRRDGSSRFG
+665 RRDGSSRFG

-726 VGNYSYLASYNTS
+726 VGNYSYLASYNTG

-843 ETNLTATYNKNKIKD
+843 ETNVTATYNKNKIKD

>member
-1 MKKHLLFLLACLFL
+1 MQKYKMPISRLRMMVCLIGMLLPMCMFAQQITVQGVVKDQ
-15 MTGTVMA
+15 TGETV
-22 KIVKGRVIDSSD
+22 I
-34 KEPIVGASIFVKSTK
+34 GASVMEKGTTN
-49 QGTITDIEGHFSL
+49 GTITGIDGDFSL
-62 EIPDNV
+62 NMSPNGTLV
-68 KTITVSFVGMTT
+68 VSFVGYKTQ
-80 REVAITPGE
+80 EVQVKGQKQLQVVLSEDAE
-89 MTIELTAESQA
+89 M
-100 LDEVVVVAY
+100 LDEVVVIGY
-109 GTQKKSSITGAITQV
+109 GTMKKSDLTGAVSSIG
-124 RNEELLKRPVTSV
+124 NKDIKDSPVSNLGQAIQGKISGV
-137 TSALE
+137 QIVDA
-142 GSTPGITV
+142 GKPGDNVSIK
-150 TGNYGSPGSDP
+150 
-161 TVLIR
+161 IR
-166 GIGTV
+166 GL
-171 NGSTSPLYVIDGV
+171 GSINNCDPLVVIDGV
-184 PYGGNISDLNME
+184 PTDLGLSSLNMADVE
-196 DIETM
+196 RLDV
-201 SILKDA
+201 LKDA
-207 ASAALYGNRASNGVI
+207 SATAIYGSRGANGVVM
-222 LITTKKSK
+222 ITTKRGTEGKGKLAVSANY
-230 SERIQFNFKT
+230 SF
-240 NQGWYE
+240 
-246 RALPE
+246 
-251 YERTNPFQFMEV
+251 
-263 EYQNA
+263 QNA
-268 ANAFV
+268 TNV
-273 HGGGDRT
+273 PSL
-280 DKQAILNA
+280 LNA
-288 VNSTLIPDR
+288 AQYAELSNDMMVNSGRNPNPEWANPSELGAGTDWMDELLR
-297 LYVNIFNKPDDQ
+297 TGVMQNYTVSYSGGNEKSHYYVSGGFLDQSGIVKSVNYRRFTFQSNSDAQVLKWLKFSNNITFS
-309 LFTLDGKMAAD
+309 AD
-320 ASIIDGY
+320 
-327 AGDLDW
+327 
-333 FDQAT
+333 T
-338 RKGYRSEYQF
+338 KK
-348 SGSGATSKSDYYFS
+348 SGSY
-362 LSYLDENGYMK
+362 
-373 DSGFDRLTGRMAVNI
+373 NI
-388 KPVKWLRAGMS
+388 
-399 INASHQKFQNTSN
+399 
-412 GVGDGSSSYS
+412 GD
-422 NPFYFCRYMAPIY
+422 ALKALPIY
-435 PVHSHYTE
+435 PVK
-443 TGTVYDNAGTPIQ
+443 N
-456 VNKGDYVLDGAGN
+456 
-469 PQWDGGSYIIYDQ
+469 
-482 NGNPQ
+482 
-487 EVITRNQNRDRHVIW
+487 
-502 ESELN
+502 
-507 DSRTI
+507 
-512 RNTLNG
+512 
-518 IGYLDLV
+518 
-525 LPYGFTAT
+525 
-533 LKANV
+533 
-538 NTRNSDYYKYEN
+538 
-550 AVIGDARGTVS
+550 
-561 EDGSISGRNGALAKT
+561 EDGSWSGPDGNSEWYGSTRNPIGPTELNKSQTDGYNFLANLTAELTFTKWLKFKSTFGYDAKFWFIDNFTPKYNWKPTPTEETSRYKSDNKSFTYLWDNYFLFDHTFAEKHRVGLMAGMSAQWNTNDYLNAQKNVFMFDNVHEMDNGEEMYAIGGNETEWALLSYMA
-576 LYTYKNWTLQEQLRW
+576 R
-591 NMTYNDRHNIE
+591 
-602 VLLGHE
+602 V
-608 NYSYRYDYT
+608 NYSYEDRYLLT
-617 YTSKTNE
+617 AT
-624 AFPNRYALSN
+624 
-634 FSEMAS
+634 
-640 ISGYKTRYRTESY
+640 I
-653 LARVQYGYDNRY
+653 
-665 NIEASFRRDGSSRFG
+665 RRDVSSRFG

>member
-1 MKKHLLFLLACLFL
+1 MQKYKMPISRLRMMVCLIGMLLPMCMFAQQITVQGVVKDQ
-15 MTGTVMA
+15 TGETV
-22 KIVKGRVIDSSD
+22 I
-34 KEPIVGASIFVKSTK
+34 GASVMEKGTTN
-49 QGTITDIEGHFSL
+49 GTITGIDGDFSL
-62 EIPDNV
+62 NMSPNGTLV
-68 KTITVSFVGMTT
+68 VSFVGYKTQ
-80 REVAITPGE
+80 EVQVKGQKQLQVVLSEDAE
-89 MTIELTAESQA
+89 M
-100 LDEVVVVAY
+100 LDEVVVIGY
-109 GTQKKSSITGAITQV
+109 GTMKKSDLTGAVSSIG
-124 RNEELLKRPVTSV
+124 NKDIKDSPVSNLGQAIQGKISGV
-137 TSALE
+137 QIVDA
-142 GSTPGITV
+142 GKPGDNVSIK
-150 TGNYGSPGSDP
+150 
-161 TVLIR
+161 IR
-166 GIGTV
+166 GL
-171 NGSTSPLYVIDGV
+171 GSINNCDPLVVIDGV
-184 PYGGNISDLNME
+184 PTDLGLSSLNMADVE
-196 DIETM
+196 RLDV
-201 SILKDA
+201 LKDA
-207 ASAALYGNRASNGVI
+207 SATAIYGSRGANGVVM
-222 LITTKKSK
+222 ITTKRGTEGKGKLAVSANY
-230 SERIQFNFKT
+230 SF
-240 NQGWYE
+240 
-246 RALPE
+246 
-251 YERTNPFQFMEV
+251 
-263 EYQNA
+263 QNA
-268 ANAFV
+268 TNV
-273 HGGGDRT
+273 PSL
-280 DKQAILNA
+280 LNA
-288 VNSTLIPDR
+288 AQYAELSNDMMVNSGRNPNPEWANPSELGAGTDWMDELLR
-297 LYVNIFNKPDDQ
+297 TGVMQNYTVSYSGGNEKSHYYVSGGFLDQSGIVKSVNYRRFTFQSNSDAQVLKWLKFSNNITFS
-309 LFTLDGKMAAD
+309 AD
-320 ASIIDGY
+320 
-327 AGDLDW
+327 
-333 FDQAT
+333 T
-338 RKGYRSEYQF
+338 KK
-348 SGSGATSKSDYYFS
+348 SGSY
-362 LSYLDENGYMK
+362 
-373 DSGFDRLTGRMAVNI
+373 NI
-388 KPVKWLRAGMS
+388 
-399 INASHQKFQNTSN
+399 
-412 GVGDGSSSYS
+412 GD
-422 NPFYFCRYMAPIY
+422 ALKALPIY
-435 PVHSHYTE
+435 PVK
-443 TGTVYDNAGTPIQ
+443 N
-456 VNKGDYVLDGAGN
+456 
-469 PQWDGGSYIIYDQ
+469 
-482 NGNPQ
+482 
-487 EVITRNQNRDRHVIW
+487 
-502 ESELN
+502 
-507 DSRTI
+507 
-512 RNTLNG
+512 
-518 IGYLDLV
+518 
-525 LPYGFTAT
+525 
-533 LKANV
+533 
-538 NTRNSDYYKYEN
+538 
-550 AVIGDARGTVS
+550 
-561 EDGSISGRNGALAKT
+561 EDGSWSGPDGNSEWYGSTRNPIGPTELNKSQTDGYNFLANLTAELTFTKWLKFKSTFGYDAKFWFIDNFTPKYNWKPTPTEETSRYKSDNKSFTYLWDNYFLFDHTFAEKHRVGLMAGMSAQWNTNDYLNAQKNVFMFDNVHEMDNGEEMYAIGGNETEWALLSYMA
-576 LYTYKNWTLQEQLRW
+576 R
-591 NMTYNDRHNIE
+591 
-602 VLLGHE
+602 V
-608 NYSYRYDYT
+608 NYSYEDRYLLT
-617 YTSKTNE
+617 AT
-624 AFPNRYALSN
+624 
-634 FSEMAS
+634 
-640 ISGYKTRYRTESY
+640 I
-653 LARVQYGYDNRY
+653 
-665 NIEASFRRDGSSRFG
+665 RRDGSSRFG

-1093 LNFNF
+1093 LNFNFLEFNL

>member
-1 MKKHLLFLLACLFL
+1 MQKYKMPISRLRMMVCLIGMLLPMCMFAQQITVQGVVKDQ
-15 MTGTVMA
+15 TGETVIGANVME
-22 KIVKGRVIDSSD
+22 KG
-34 KEPIVGASIFVKSTK
+34 TTN
-49 QGTITDIEGHFSL
+49 GTITGIDGDFSL
-62 EIPDNV
+62 NMSPNGTLV
-68 KTITVSFVGMTT
+68 VSFVGYKTQ
-80 REVAITPGE
+80 EVQVKGQKQLQVVLSEDAE
-89 MTIELTAESQA
+89 M
-100 LDEVVVVAY
+100 LDEVVVIGY
-109 GTQKKSSITGAITQV
+109 GTMKKSDLTGAVSSIG
-124 RNEELLKRPVTSV
+124 NKDIKDSPVSNLGQAIQGKISGV
-137 TSALE
+137 QIVDA
-142 GSTPGITV
+142 GKPGDNVSIK
-150 TGNYGSPGSDP
+150 
-161 TVLIR
+161 IR
-166 GIGTV
+166 GL
-171 NGSTSPLYVIDGV
+171 GSINNCDPLVVIDGV
-184 PYGGNISDLNME
+184 PTDLGLSSLNMADVE
-196 DIETM
+196 RLDV
-201 SILKDA
+201 LKDA
-207 ASAALYGNRASNGVI
+207 SATAIYGSRGANGVVM
-222 LITTKKSK
+222 ITTKRGTEGKGKLAVSANY
-230 SERIQFNFKT
+230 SF
-240 NQGWYE
+240 
-246 RALPE
+246 
-251 YERTNPFQFMEV
+251 
-263 EYQNA
+263 QNA
-268 ANAFV
+268 TNV
-273 HGGGDRT
+273 PSL
-280 DKQAILNA
+280 LNA
-288 VNSTLIPDR
+288 AQYAELSNDMMVNSGRNPNPEWANPSELGAGTDWMDELLR
-297 LYVNIFNKPDDQ
+297 TGVMQNYTVSYSGGNEKSHYYVSGGFLDQSGIVKSVNYRRFTFQSNSDAQVLKWLKFSNNITFS
-309 LFTLDGKMAAD
+309 AD
-320 ASIIDGY
+320 
-327 AGDLDW
+327 
-333 FDQAT
+333 T
-338 RKGYRSEYQF
+338 KK
-348 SGSGATSKSDYYFS
+348 SGSY
-362 LSYLDENGYMK
+362 
-373 DSGFDRLTGRMAVNI
+373 NI
-388 KPVKWLRAGMS
+388 
-399 INASHQKFQNTSN
+399 
-412 GVGDGSSSYS
+412 GD
-422 NPFYFCRYMAPIY
+422 ALKALPIY
-435 PVHSHYTE
+435 PVK
-443 TGTVYDNAGTPIQ
+443 N
-456 VNKGDYVLDGAGN
+456 
-469 PQWDGGSYIIYDQ
+469 
-482 NGNPQ
+482 
-487 EVITRNQNRDRHVIW
+487 
-502 ESELN
+502 
-507 DSRTI
+507 
-512 RNTLNG
+512 
-518 IGYLDLV
+518 
-525 LPYGFTAT
+525 
-533 LKANV
+533 
-538 NTRNSDYYKYEN
+538 
-550 AVIGDARGTVS
+550 
-561 EDGSISGRNGALAKT
+561 EDGSWSGPDGNSEWYGSTRNPIGPTELNKSQTDGYNFLANLTAELTFTKWLKFKSTFGYDAKFWFIDNFTPKYNWKPTPTEETSRYKSDNKSFTYLWDNYFLFDHTFAEKHRVGLMAGMSAQWNTNDYLNAQKNVFMFDNVHEMDNGEEMYAIGGNETEWALLSYMA
-576 LYTYKNWTLQEQLRW
+576 R
-591 NMTYNDRHNIE
+591 
-602 VLLGHE
+602 V
-608 NYSYRYDYT
+608 NYSYEDRYLLT
-617 YTSKTNE
+617 AT
-624 AFPNRYALSN
+624 
-634 FSEMAS
+634 
-640 ISGYKTRYRTESY
+640 I
-653 LARVQYGYDNRY
+653 
-665 NIEASFRRDGSSRFG
+665 RRDGSSRFG

-1046 AQIENARLSLSC
+1046 TQIENARLSLSC

>member
-1 MKKHLLFLLACLFL
+1 MQKYKMPISRLRMMVCLIGMLLPMCMFAQQITVQGVVKDQ
-15 MTGTVMA
+15 TGETV
-22 KIVKGRVIDSSD
+22 I
-34 KEPIVGASIFVKSTK
+34 GASVMEKGTTN
-49 QGTITDIEGHFSL
+49 GTITGIDGDFSL
-62 EIPDNV
+62 NMSPNGTLV
-68 KTITVSFVGMTT
+68 VSFVGYKTQ
-80 REVAITPGE
+80 EVQVKGQKQLQVVLSEDAE
-89 MTIELTAESQA
+89 M
-100 LDEVVVVAY
+100 LDEVVVIGY
-109 GTQKKSSITGAITQV
+109 GTMKKSDLTGAVSSIG
-124 RNEELLKRPVTSV
+124 NKDIKDSPVSNLGQAIQGKISGV
-137 TSALE
+137 QIVDA
-142 GSTPGITV
+142 GKPGDNVSIK
-150 TGNYGSPGSDP
+150 
-161 TVLIR
+161 IR
-166 GIGTV
+166 GL
-171 NGSTSPLYVIDGV
+171 GSINNCDPLVVIDGV
-184 PYGGNISDLNME
+184 PTDLGLSSLNMADVE
-196 DIETM
+196 RLDV
-201 SILKDA
+201 LKDA
-207 ASAALYGNRASNGVI
+207 SATAIYGSRGANGVVM
-222 LITTKKSK
+222 ITTKRGTEGKGKLAVSANY
-230 SERIQFNFKT
+230 SF
-240 NQGWYE
+240 
-246 RALPE
+246 
-251 YERTNPFQFMEV
+251 
-263 EYQNA
+263 QNA
-268 ANAFV
+268 TNV
-273 HGGGDRT
+273 PSL
-280 DKQAILNA
+280 LNA
-288 VNSTLIPDR
+288 AQYAELSNDMMVNSGRNPNPEWANPSELGAGTDWMDELLR
-297 LYVNIFNKPDDQ
+297 TGVMQNYTVSYSGGNEKSHYYVSGGFLDQSGIVKSVNYRRFTFQSNSDAQVLKWLKFSNNITFS
-309 LFTLDGKMAAD
+309 AD
-320 ASIIDGY
+320 
-327 AGDLDW
+327 
-333 FDQAT
+333 T
-338 RKGYRSEYQF
+338 KK
-348 SGSGATSKSDYYFS
+348 SGSY
-362 LSYLDENGYMK
+362 
-373 DSGFDRLTGRMAVNI
+373 NI
-388 KPVKWLRAGMS
+388 
-399 INASHQKFQNTSN
+399 
-412 GVGDGSSSYS
+412 GD
-422 NPFYFCRYMAPIY
+422 ALKALPIY
-435 PVHSHYTE
+435 PVK
-443 TGTVYDNAGTPIQ
+443 N
-456 VNKGDYVLDGAGN
+456 
-469 PQWDGGSYIIYDQ
+469 
-482 NGNPQ
+482 
-487 EVITRNQNRDRHVIW
+487 
-502 ESELN
+502 
-507 DSRTI
+507 
-512 RNTLNG
+512 
-518 IGYLDLV
+518 
-525 LPYGFTAT
+525 
-533 LKANV
+533 
-538 NTRNSDYYKYEN
+538 
-550 AVIGDARGTVS
+550 
-561 EDGSISGRNGALAKT
+561 EDGSWSGPDGNSEWYGSTRNPIGPTELNKSQTDGYNFLANLTAELTFTKWLKFKSTFGYDAKFWFIDNFTPKYNWKPTPTEETSRYKSDNKSFTYLWDNYFLFDHTFAEKHRVGLMAGMSAQWNTNDYLNAQKNVFMFDNVHEMDNGEEMYAIGGNETEWALLSYMA
-576 LYTYKNWTLQEQLRW
+576 R
-591 NMTYNDRHNIE
+591 
-602 VLLGHE
+602 V
-608 NYSYRYDYT
+608 NYSYEDRYLLT
-617 YTSKTNE
+617 AT
-624 AFPNRYALSN
+624 
-634 FSEMAS
+634 
-640 ISGYKTRYRTESY
+640 I
-653 LARVQYGYDNRY
+653 
-665 NIEASFRRDGSSRFG
+665 RRDGSSRFG

-769 QTNIGFDAS
+769 QTNIGFEAS

-878 AKDYPINVFYGYV
+878 AKDYPINVFYGYI

>member
-1 MKKHLLFLLACLFL
+1 MQKYKMPISRLRMMVCLIGMLLPMCMFAQQITVQGVVKDQ
-15 MTGTVMA
+15 TGETV
-22 KIVKGRVIDSSD
+22 I
-34 KEPIVGASIFVKSTK
+34 GASVMEKGTTN
-49 QGTITDIEGHFSL
+49 GTITGIDGDFSL
-62 EIPDNV
+62 NMSSNGTLV
-68 KTITVSFVGMTT
+68 VSFVGYKTQ
-80 REVAITPGE
+80 EVQVKGQKQLQVVLSEDAE
-89 MTIELTAESQA
+89 M
-100 LDEVVVVAY
+100 LDEVVVIGY
-109 GTQKKSSITGAITQV
+109 GTMKKSDLTGAVSSIG
-124 RNEELLKRPVTSV
+124 NKDIKDSPVSNLGQAIQGKISGV
-137 TSALE
+137 QIVDA
-142 GSTPGITV
+142 GKPGDNVSIK
-150 TGNYGSPGSDP
+150 
-161 TVLIR
+161 IR
-166 GIGTV
+166 GL
-171 NGSTSPLYVIDGV
+171 GSINNCDPLVVIDGV
-184 PYGGNISDLNME
+184 PTDLGLSSLNMADVE
-196 DIETM
+196 RLDV
-201 SILKDA
+201 LKDA
-207 ASAALYGNRASNGVI
+207 SATAIYGSRGANGVVM
-222 LITTKKSK
+222 ITTKRGTEGKGKLAVSANY
-230 SERIQFNFKT
+230 SF
-240 NQGWYE
+240 
-246 RALPE
+246 
-251 YERTNPFQFMEV
+251 
-263 EYQNA
+263 QNA
-268 ANAFV
+268 TNV
-273 HGGGDRT
+273 PSL
-280 DKQAILNA
+280 LNA
-288 VNSTLIPDR
+288 AQYAELSNDMMVNSGRNPNPEWANPSELGAGTDWMDELLR
-297 LYVNIFNKPDDQ
+297 TGVMQNYTVSYSGGNEKSHYYVSGGFLDQSGIVKSVNYRRFTFQSNSDAQVLKWLKFSNNITFS
-309 LFTLDGKMAAD
+309 AD
-320 ASIIDGY
+320 
-327 AGDLDW
+327 
-333 FDQAT
+333 T
-338 RKGYRSEYQF
+338 KK
-348 SGSGATSKSDYYFS
+348 SGSY
-362 LSYLDENGYMK
+362 
-373 DSGFDRLTGRMAVNI
+373 NI
-388 KPVKWLRAGMS
+388 
-399 INASHQKFQNTSN
+399 
-412 GVGDGSSSYS
+412 GD
-422 NPFYFCRYMAPIY
+422 ALKALPIY
-435 PVHSHYTE
+435 PVK
-443 TGTVYDNAGTPIQ
+443 N
-456 VNKGDYVLDGAGN
+456 
-469 PQWDGGSYIIYDQ
+469 
-482 NGNPQ
+482 
-487 EVITRNQNRDRHVIW
+487 
-502 ESELN
+502 
-507 DSRTI
+507 
-512 RNTLNG
+512 
-518 IGYLDLV
+518 
-525 LPYGFTAT
+525 
-533 LKANV
+533 
-538 NTRNSDYYKYEN
+538 
-550 AVIGDARGTVS
+550 
-561 EDGSISGRNGALAKT
+561 EDGSWSGPDGNSEWYGSTRNPIGPTELNKSQTDGYNFLANLTAELTFTKWLKFKSTFGYDAKFWFIDNFTPKYNWKPTPTEETSRYKSDNKSFTYLWDNYFLFDHTFAEKHRVGLMAGMSAQWNTNDYLNAQKNVFMFDNVHEMDNGEEMYAIGGNETEWALLSYMA
-576 LYTYKNWTLQEQLRW
+576 R
-591 NMTYNDRHNIE
+591 
-602 VLLGHE
+602 V
-608 NYSYRYDYT
+608 NYSYEDRYLLT
-617 YTSKTNE
+617 AT
-624 AFPNRYALSN
+624 
-634 FSEMAS
+634 
-640 ISGYKTRYRTESY
+640 I
-653 LARVQYGYDNRY
+653 
-665 NIEASFRRDGSSRFG
+665 RRDGSSRVG

>member
-1 MKKHLLFLLACLFL
+1 MQKYKMPISRLRMMVCLIGMLLPMCMFAQQITVQGVVKDQ
-15 MTGTVMA
+15 TGETV
-22 KIVKGRVIDSSD
+22 I
-34 KEPIVGASIFVKSTK
+34 GASVMEKGTTN
-49 QGTITDIEGHFSL
+49 GTITGIDGDFSL
-62 EIPDNV
+62 NMSPNGTLV
-68 KTITVSFVGMTT
+68 VSFVGYKTQ
-80 REVAITPGE
+80 EVQVKGQKQLQVVLSEDAE
-89 MTIELTAESQA
+89 M
-100 LDEVVVVAY
+100 LDEVVVIGY
-109 GTQKKSSITGAITQV
+109 GTMKKSDLTGAVSSIG
-124 RNEELLKRPVTSV
+124 NKDIKDSPVSNLGQAIQGKISGV
-137 TSALE
+137 QIVDA
-142 GSTPGITV
+142 GKPGDNVSIK
-150 TGNYGSPGSDP
+150 
-161 TVLIR
+161 IR
-166 GIGTV
+166 GL
-171 NGSTSPLYVIDGV
+171 GSINNCDPLVVIDGV
-184 PYGGNISDLNME
+184 PTDLGLSSLNMADVE
-196 DIETM
+196 RLDV
-201 SILKDA
+201 LKDA
-207 ASAALYGNRASNGVI
+207 SATAIYGSRGANGVVM
-222 LITTKKSK
+222 ITTKRGTEGKGKLAVSANY
-230 SERIQFNFKT
+230 SF
-240 NQGWYE
+240 
-246 RALPE
+246 
-251 YERTNPFQFMEV
+251 
-263 EYQNA
+263 QNA
-268 ANAFV
+268 TNV
-273 HGGGDRT
+273 PSL
-280 DKQAILNA
+280 LNA
-288 VNSTLIPDR
+288 AQYAELSNDMMVNSGRNPNPEWANPSELGAGTDWMDELLR
-297 LYVNIFNKPDDQ
+297 TGVMQNYTVSYSGGNENSHYYVSGGFLDQSGIVKSVNYRRFTFQSNSDAQVLKWLKFSNNITFS
-309 LFTLDGKMAAD
+309 AD
-320 ASIIDGY
+320 
-327 AGDLDW
+327 
-333 FDQAT
+333 T
-338 RKGYRSEYQF
+338 KK
-348 SGSGATSKSDYYFS
+348 SGSY
-362 LSYLDENGYMK
+362 
-373 DSGFDRLTGRMAVNI
+373 NI
-388 KPVKWLRAGMS
+388 
-399 INASHQKFQNTSN
+399 
-412 GVGDGSSSYS
+412 GD
-422 NPFYFCRYMAPIY
+422 ALKALPIY
-435 PVHSHYTE
+435 PVK
-443 TGTVYDNAGTPIQ
+443 N
-456 VNKGDYVLDGAGN
+456 
-469 PQWDGGSYIIYDQ
+469 
-482 NGNPQ
+482 
-487 EVITRNQNRDRHVIW
+487 
-502 ESELN
+502 
-507 DSRTI
+507 
-512 RNTLNG
+512 
-518 IGYLDLV
+518 
-525 LPYGFTAT
+525 
-533 LKANV
+533 
-538 NTRNSDYYKYEN
+538 
-550 AVIGDARGTVS
+550 
-561 EDGSISGRNGALAKT
+561 EDGSWSGPDGNSEWYGSTRNPIGPTELNKSQTDGYNFLANLTAELTFTKWLKFKSTFGYDAKFWFIDNFTPKYNWKPTPTEETSRYKSDNKSFTYLWDNYFLFDHTFAEKHRVGLMAGMSAQWNTNDYLNAQKNVFMFDNVHEMDNGEEMYAIGGNETEWALLSYMA
-576 LYTYKNWTLQEQLRW
+576 R
-591 NMTYNDRHNIE
+591 
-602 VLLGHE
+602 V
-608 NYSYRYDYT
+608 NYSYEDRYLLT
-617 YTSKTNE
+617 AT
-624 AFPNRYALSN
+624 
-634 FSEMAS
+634 
-640 ISGYKTRYRTESY
+640 I
-653 LARVQYGYDNRY
+653 
-665 NIEASFRRDGSSRFG
+665 RRDGSSRFG
-680 KKHRWGTFPS
+680 KENKWGTFPS

>member
-1 MKKHLLFLLACLFL
+1 MQKYKMPISRLRMMVCLIGMLLPMCMFAQQITVQGVVKDQ
-15 MTGTVMA
+15 TGETV
-22 KIVKGRVIDSSD
+22 I
-34 KEPIVGASIFVKSTK
+34 GASVMEKGTTN
-49 QGTITDIEGHFSL
+49 GTITGIDGDFSL
-62 EIPDNV
+62 NMSSNGTLV
-68 KTITVSFVGMTT
+68 VSFVGYKTQ
-80 REVAITPGE
+80 EVQVKGQKQLQVVLSEDAE
-89 MTIELTAESQA
+89 M
-100 LDEVVVVAY
+100 LDEVVVIGY
-109 GTQKKSSITGAITQV
+109 GTMKKSDLTGAVSSIG
-124 RNEELLKRPVTSV
+124 NKDIKDSPVSNLGQAIQGKISGV
-137 TSALE
+137 QIVDA
-142 GSTPGITV
+142 GKPGDNVSIK
-150 TGNYGSPGSDP
+150 
-161 TVLIR
+161 IR
-166 GIGTV
+166 GL
-171 NGSTSPLYVIDGV
+171 GSINNCDPLVVIDGV
-184 PYGGNISDLNME
+184 PTDLGLSSLNMADVE
-196 DIETM
+196 RLDV
-201 SILKDA
+201 LKDA
-207 ASAALYGNRASNGVI
+207 SATAIYGSRGANGVVM
-222 LITTKKSK
+222 ITTKRGTEGKGKLAVSANY
-230 SERIQFNFKT
+230 SF
-240 NQGWYE
+240 
-246 RALPE
+246 
-251 YERTNPFQFMEV
+251 
-263 EYQNA
+263 QNA
-268 ANAFV
+268 TNV
-273 HGGGDRT
+273 PSL
-280 DKQAILNA
+280 LNA
-288 VNSTLIPDR
+288 AQYAELSNDMMVNSGRNPNPEWANPSELGAGTDWMDELLR
-297 LYVNIFNKPDDQ
+297 TGVMQNYTVSYSGGNEKSHYYVSGGFLDQSGIVKSVNYRRFTFQSNSDAQVLKWLKFSNNITFS
-309 LFTLDGKMAAD
+309 AD
-320 ASIIDGY
+320 
-327 AGDLDW
+327 
-333 FDQAT
+333 T
-338 RKGYRSEYQF
+338 KK
-348 SGSGATSKSDYYFS
+348 SGSY
-362 LSYLDENGYMK
+362 
-373 DSGFDRLTGRMAVNI
+373 NI
-388 KPVKWLRAGMS
+388 
-399 INASHQKFQNTSN
+399 
-412 GVGDGSSSYS
+412 GD
-422 NPFYFCRYMAPIY
+422 ALKALPIY
-435 PVHSHYTE
+435 PVK
-443 TGTVYDNAGTPIQ
+443 N
-456 VNKGDYVLDGAGN
+456 
-469 PQWDGGSYIIYDQ
+469 
-482 NGNPQ
+482 
-487 EVITRNQNRDRHVIW
+487 
-502 ESELN
+502 
-507 DSRTI
+507 
-512 RNTLNG
+512 
-518 IGYLDLV
+518 
-525 LPYGFTAT
+525 
-533 LKANV
+533 
-538 NTRNSDYYKYEN
+538 
-550 AVIGDARGTVS
+550 
-561 EDGSISGRNGALAKT
+561 EDGSWSGPDGNSEWYGSTRNPIGPTELNKSQTDGYNFLANLTAELTFTKWLKFKSTFGYDAKFWFIDNFTPKYNWKPTPTEETSRYKSDNKSFTYLWDNYFLFDHTFAEKHRVGLMAGMSAQWNTNDYLNAQKNVFMFDNVHEMDNGEEMYAIGGNETEWALLSYMA
-576 LYTYKNWTLQEQLRW
+576 R
-591 NMTYNDRHNIE
+591 
-602 VLLGHE
+602 V
-608 NYSYRYDYT
+608 NYSYEDRYLLT
-617 YTSKTNE
+617 AT
-624 AFPNRYALSN
+624 
-634 FSEMAS
+634 
-640 ISGYKTRYRTESY
+640 I
-653 LARVQYGYDNRY
+653 
-665 NIEASFRRDGSSRFG
+665 RRDGSSRFG

-977 TGMAAAYNQTTDVLK
+977 TGMAPAYNQTTDVLK

>member
-1 MKKHLLFLLACLFL
+1 MQKYKMPISRLRMMVCLIGMLLPMCMFAQQITVQGVVKDQ
-15 MTGTVMA
+15 TGETV
-22 KIVKGRVIDSSD
+22 I
-34 KEPIVGASIFVKSTK
+34 GASVMEKGTTN
-49 QGTITDIEGHFSL
+49 GTITGIDGDFSL
-62 EIPDNV
+62 NMSPNGTLV
-68 KTITVSFVGMTT
+68 VSFVGYKTQ
-80 REVAITPGE
+80 EVQVKGQKQLQVVLSEDAE
-89 MTIELTAESQA
+89 M
-100 LDEVVVVAY
+100 LDEVVVIGY
-109 GTQKKSSITGAITQV
+109 GTMKKSDLTGAVSSIG
-124 RNEELLKRPVTSV
+124 NKDIKDSPVSNLGQAIQGKISGV
-137 TSALE
+137 QIVDA
-142 GSTPGITV
+142 GKPGDNVSIK
-150 TGNYGSPGSDP
+150 
-161 TVLIR
+161 IR
-166 GIGTV
+166 GL
-171 NGSTSPLYVIDGV
+171 GSINNCDPLVVIDGV
-184 PYGGNISDLNME
+184 PTDLGLSSLNMADVE
-196 DIETM
+196 RLDV
-201 SILKDA
+201 LKDA
-207 ASAALYGNRASNGVI
+207 SATAIYGSRGANGVVM
-222 LITTKKSK
+222 ITTKRGTEGKGKLAVSANY
-230 SERIQFNFKT
+230 SF
-240 NQGWYE
+240 
-246 RALPE
+246 
-251 YERTNPFQFMEV
+251 
-263 EYQNA
+263 QNA
-268 ANAFV
+268 TNV
-273 HGGGDRT
+273 PSL
-280 DKQAILNA
+280 LNA
-288 VNSTLIPDR
+288 AQYAELSNDMMVNSGRNPNPEWANPSELGAGTDWVDKLLR
-297 LYVNIFNKPDDQ
+297 TGVMQNYTVSYSGGNEKSHYYVSGGFLDQSGIVKSVNYRRFTFQSNSDAQVLKWLKFSNNITFS
-309 LFTLDGKMAAD
+309 AD
-320 ASIIDGY
+320 
-327 AGDLDW
+327 
-333 FDQAT
+333 T
-338 RKGYRSEYQF
+338 KK
-348 SGSGATSKSDYYFS
+348 SGSY
-362 LSYLDENGYMK
+362 
-373 DSGFDRLTGRMAVNI
+373 NI
-388 KPVKWLRAGMS
+388 
-399 INASHQKFQNTSN
+399 
-412 GVGDGSSSYS
+412 GD
-422 NPFYFCRYMAPIY
+422 ALKALPIY
-435 PVHSHYTE
+435 PVK
-443 TGTVYDNAGTPIQ
+443 N
-456 VNKGDYVLDGAGN
+456 
-469 PQWDGGSYIIYDQ
+469 
-482 NGNPQ
+482 
-487 EVITRNQNRDRHVIW
+487 
-502 ESELN
+502 
-507 DSRTI
+507 
-512 RNTLNG
+512 
-518 IGYLDLV
+518 
-525 LPYGFTAT
+525 
-533 LKANV
+533 
-538 NTRNSDYYKYEN
+538 
-550 AVIGDARGTVS
+550 
-561 EDGSISGRNGALAKT
+561 EDGSWSGPDGNSEWYGSTRNPIGPTELNKSQTDGYNFLANLTAELTFTKWLKFKSTFGYDAKFWFIDNFTPKYNWKPTPTEETSRYKSDNKSFTYLWDNYFLFDHTFAEKHRVGLMAGMSAQWNTNDYLNAQKNVFMFDNVHEMDNGEEMYAIGGNETEWALLSYMA
-576 LYTYKNWTLQEQLRW
+576 R
-591 NMTYNDRHNIE
+591 
-602 VLLGHE
+602 V
-608 NYSYRYDYT
+608 NYSYEDRYLLT
-617 YTSKTNE
+617 AT
-624 AFPNRYALSN
+624 
-634 FSEMAS
+634 
-640 ISGYKTRYRTESY
+640 I
-653 LARVQYGYDNRY
+653 
-665 NIEASFRRDGSSRFG
+665 RRDGSSRFG

>member
-1 MKKHLLFLLACLFL
+1 MQKYKMPISRLRMMVCLIGMLLPMCMFAQQI
-15 MTGTVMA
+15 TVQG
-22 KIVKGRVIDSSD
+22 IVKDQTGETVI
-34 KEPIVGASIFVKSTK
+34 GASVMEKGTTN
-49 QGTITDIEGHFSL
+49 GTITGIDGDFSL
-62 EIPDNV
+62 NMSSNGTLV
-68 KTITVSFVGMTT
+68 VSFVGYKTQ
-80 REVAITPGE
+80 EVQVKGQKQLQVVLSEDAE
-89 MTIELTAESQA
+89 M
-100 LDEVVVVAY
+100 LDEVVVIGY
-109 GTQKKSSITGAITQV
+109 GTMKKSDLTGAVSSIGH
-124 RNEELLKRPVTSV
+124 KDIKDSPVSNLGQAIQGKISGV
-137 TSALE
+137 QIVDA
-142 GSTPGITV
+142 GKPGDNVSIK
-150 TGNYGSPGSDP
+150 
-161 TVLIR
+161 IR
-166 GIGTV
+166 GL
-171 NGSTSPLYVIDGV
+171 GSINNCDPLVVIDGV
-184 PYGGNISDLNME
+184 PTDLGLSSLNMADVE
-196 DIETM
+196 RLDV
-201 SILKDA
+201 LKDA
-207 ASAALYGNRASNGVI
+207 SATAIYGSRGANGVVM
-222 LITTKKSK
+222 ITTKRGTEGKGKLAVSANY
-230 SERIQFNFKT
+230 SF
-240 NQGWYE
+240 
-246 RALPE
+246 
-251 YERTNPFQFMEV
+251 
-263 EYQNA
+263 QNA
-268 ANAFV
+268 TNV
-273 HGGGDRT
+273 PSL
-280 DKQAILNA
+280 LNA
-288 VNSTLIPDR
+288 AQYAELSNDMMVNSGRNPNPEWANPSELGAGTDWMDELLR
-297 LYVNIFNKPDDQ
+297 TGVMQNYTVSYSGGNEKSHYYVSGGFLDQSGIVKSVNYRRFTFQSNSDAQVLKWLKFSNNITFS
-309 LFTLDGKMAAD
+309 AD
-320 ASIIDGY
+320 
-327 AGDLDW
+327 
-333 FDQAT
+333 T
-338 RKGYRSEYQF
+338 KK
-348 SGSGATSKSDYYFS
+348 SGSY
-362 LSYLDENGYMK
+362 
-373 DSGFDRLTGRMAVNI
+373 NI
-388 KPVKWLRAGMS
+388 
-399 INASHQKFQNTSN
+399 
-412 GVGDGSSSYS
+412 GD
-422 NPFYFCRYMAPIY
+422 ALKALPIY
-435 PVHSHYTE
+435 PVK
-443 TGTVYDNAGTPIQ
+443 N
-456 VNKGDYVLDGAGN
+456 
-469 PQWDGGSYIIYDQ
+469 
-482 NGNPQ
+482 
-487 EVITRNQNRDRHVIW
+487 
-502 ESELN
+502 
-507 DSRTI
+507 
-512 RNTLNG
+512 
-518 IGYLDLV
+518 
-525 LPYGFTAT
+525 
-533 LKANV
+533 
-538 NTRNSDYYKYEN
+538 
-550 AVIGDARGTVS
+550 
-561 EDGSISGRNGALAKT
+561 EDGSWSGPDGNSEWYGSTRNPIGPTELNKSQTDGYNFLANLTAELTFTKWLKFKSTFGYDAKFWFIDNFTPKYNWKPTPTEETSRYKSDNKSFTYLWDNYFLFDHTFAEKHRVGLMAGMSAQWNTNDYLNAQKNVFTFVNVHEMDNGEKMYAIGGNETEWALLSYMA
-576 LYTYKNWTLQEQLRW
+576 R
-591 NMTYNDRHNIE
+591 
-602 VLLGHE
+602 V
-608 NYSYRYDYT
+608 NYSYEDRYLLT
-617 YTSKTNE
+617 AT
-624 AFPNRYALSN
+624 
-634 FSEMAS
+634 
-640 ISGYKTRYRTESY
+640 I
-653 LARVQYGYDNRY
+653 
-665 NIEASFRRDGSSRFG
+665 RRDGSSRFG

-690 VSVAWRASQEKWFP
+690 VSVAWRASQEKWFQ
-704 KNDYINDL
+704 KHDYINDL
-712 KVRAGYGVTGSQAS
+712 KVGAGYGVTGSQAS

>member
-1 MKKHLLFLLACLFL
+1 MQKYKMPIGRLRMMVCLIGMLLPMCMFAQQITVQGVVKDQ
-15 MTGTVMA
+15 TGETV
-22 KIVKGRVIDSSD
+22 I
-34 KEPIVGASIFVKSTK
+34 GASVMEKGTTN
-49 QGTITDIEGHFSL
+49 GTITGIDGDFSL
-62 EIPDNV
+62 NMSPNGTLV
-68 KTITVSFVGMTT
+68 VSFVGYKTQ
-80 REVAITPGE
+80 EVQVKGQKQLQVVLSEDTE
-89 MTIELTAESQA
+89 M
-100 LDEVVVVAY
+100 LDEVVVIGY
-109 GTQKKSSITGAITQV
+109 GTMKKSDLTGAVSSIG
-124 RNEELLKRPVTSV
+124 NKDIKDSPVSNLGQAIQGKISGV
-137 TSALE
+137 QIVDA
-142 GSTPGITV
+142 GKPGDNVSIK
-150 TGNYGSPGSDP
+150 
-161 TVLIR
+161 IR
-166 GIGTV
+166 GL
-171 NGSTSPLYVIDGV
+171 GSINNCDPLVVIDGV
-184 PYGGNISDLNME
+184 PTDLGLSSLNMADVE
-196 DIETM
+196 RLDV
-201 SILKDA
+201 LKDA
-207 ASAALYGNRASNGVI
+207 SATAIYGSRGANGVVM
-222 LITTKKSK
+222 ITTKRGTEGKGKLAVSANY
-230 SERIQFNFKT
+230 SF
-240 NQGWYE
+240 
-246 RALPE
+246 
-251 YERTNPFQFMEV
+251 
-263 EYQNA
+263 QNA
-268 ANAFV
+268 TNV
-273 HGGGDRT
+273 PSL
-280 DKQAILNA
+280 LNA
-288 VNSTLIPDR
+288 AQYAELSNDMMVNSGRNPNPEWANPSELGAGTDWMDELLR
-297 LYVNIFNKPDDQ
+297 TGVMQNYTVSYSGGNEKSHYYVSGGFLDQSGIVKSVNYRRFTFQSNSDAQVLKWLKFSNNITFS
-309 LFTLDGKMAAD
+309 AD
-320 ASIIDGY
+320 
-327 AGDLDW
+327 
-333 FDQAT
+333 T
-338 RKGYRSEYQF
+338 KK
-348 SGSGATSKSDYYFS
+348 SGSY
-362 LSYLDENGYMK
+362 
-373 DSGFDRLTGRMAVNI
+373 NI
-388 KPVKWLRAGMS
+388 
-399 INASHQKFQNTSN
+399 
-412 GVGDGSSSYS
+412 GD
-422 NPFYFCRYMAPIY
+422 ALKALPIY
-435 PVHSHYTE
+435 PVK
-443 TGTVYDNAGTPIQ
+443 N
-456 VNKGDYVLDGAGN
+456 
-469 PQWDGGSYIIYDQ
+469 
-482 NGNPQ
+482 
-487 EVITRNQNRDRHVIW
+487 
-502 ESELN
+502 
-507 DSRTI
+507 
-512 RNTLNG
+512 
-518 IGYLDLV
+518 
-525 LPYGFTAT
+525 
-533 LKANV
+533 
-538 NTRNSDYYKYEN
+538 
-550 AVIGDARGTVS
+550 
-561 EDGSISGRNGALAKT
+561 EDGSWSGPDGNSEWYGSTRNPTELNKSQTDGYNFLANLTAELTFTKWLKFKSTFGYDAKFWFIDNFTPKYNWKPTPTEETSRYKSDNKSFTYLWDNYFLFDHTFAEKHRVGLMAGMSAQWNTNDYLNAQKNVFMFDNVHEMDNGEEMYAIGGNETEWALLSYMA
-576 LYTYKNWTLQEQLRW
+576 R
-591 NMTYNDRHNIE
+591 
-602 VLLGHE
+602 V
-608 NYSYRYDYT
+608 NYSYEDRYLLT
-617 YTSKTNE
+617 AT
-624 AFPNRYALSN
+624 
-634 FSEMAS
+634 
-640 ISGYKTRYRTESY
+640 I
-653 LARVQYGYDNRY
+653 
-665 NIEASFRRDGSSRFG
+665 RRDGSSRFG

-977 TGMAAAYNQTTDVLK
+977 TGMAAAYNQTIDVLE

-1046 AQIENARLSLSC
+1046 ARIENARLSLSC

-1081 NRYPISRTFSLG
+1081 NRYPISRTFSVG

>member
-1 MKKHLLFLLACLFL
+1 MQKYKMPISRLRMMVCLIGMLLPMCMFAQQITVQGVVKDQ
-15 MTGTVMA
+15 TGETV
-22 KIVKGRVIDSSD
+22 I
-34 KEPIVGASIFVKSTK
+34 GASVMEKGTTN
-49 QGTITDIEGHFSL
+49 GTITGIDGDFSL
-62 EIPDNV
+62 NMSSNGTLV
-68 KTITVSFVGMTT
+68 VSFVGYKTQ
-80 REVAITPGE
+80 EVQVKGQKQLQVVLSEDAE
-89 MTIELTAESQA
+89 M
-100 LDEVVVVAY
+100 LDEVVVIGY
-109 GTQKKSSITGAITQV
+109 GTMKKSDLTGAVSSIG
-124 RNEELLKRPVTSV
+124 NKDIKDSPVSNLGQAIQGKISGV
-137 TSALE
+137 QIVDA
-142 GSTPGITV
+142 GKPGDNVSIK
-150 TGNYGSPGSDP
+150 
-161 TVLIR
+161 IR
-166 GIGTV
+166 GL
-171 NGSTSPLYVIDGV
+171 GSINNCDPLVVIDGV
-184 PYGGNISDLNME
+184 PTDLGLSSLNMADVE
-196 DIETM
+196 RLDV
-201 SILKDA
+201 LKDA
-207 ASAALYGNRASNGVI
+207 SATAIYGSRGANGVVM
-222 LITTKKSK
+222 ITTKRGTEGKGKLAVSANY
-230 SERIQFNFKT
+230 SF
-240 NQGWYE
+240 
-246 RALPE
+246 
-251 YERTNPFQFMEV
+251 
-263 EYQNA
+263 QNA
-268 ANAFV
+268 TNV
-273 HGGGDRT
+273 PSL
-280 DKQAILNA
+280 LNA
-288 VNSTLIPDR
+288 AQYAELSNDMMVNSGRNPNPEWANPSELGAGTDWMDELLR
-297 LYVNIFNKPDDQ
+297 TGVMQNYTVSYSGGNEKSHYYVSGGFLDQSGIVKSVNYRRFTFQSNSDAQVLKWLKFSNNITFS
-309 LFTLDGKMAAD
+309 AD
-320 ASIIDGY
+320 
-327 AGDLDW
+327 
-333 FDQAT
+333 T
-338 RKGYRSEYQF
+338 KK
-348 SGSGATSKSDYYFS
+348 SGSY
-362 LSYLDENGYMK
+362 
-373 DSGFDRLTGRMAVNI
+373 NI
-388 KPVKWLRAGMS
+388 
-399 INASHQKFQNTSN
+399 
-412 GVGDGSSSYS
+412 GD
-422 NPFYFCRYMAPIY
+422 ALKALPIY
-435 PVHSHYTE
+435 PVK
-443 TGTVYDNAGTPIQ
+443 N
-456 VNKGDYVLDGAGN
+456 
-469 PQWDGGSYIIYDQ
+469 
-482 NGNPQ
+482 
-487 EVITRNQNRDRHVIW
+487 
-502 ESELN
+502 
-507 DSRTI
+507 
-512 RNTLNG
+512 
-518 IGYLDLV
+518 
-525 LPYGFTAT
+525 
-533 LKANV
+533 
-538 NTRNSDYYKYEN
+538 
-550 AVIGDARGTVS
+550 
-561 EDGSISGRNGALAKT
+561 EDGSWSGPDGNSEWYGSTRNPIGPTELNKSQTDGYNFLANLTAELTFTKWLKFKSTFGYDAKFWFIDNFTPKYNWKPTPTEETSRYKSDNKSFTYLWDNYFLFDHTFAEKHRVGLMAGMSAQWNTNDYLNAQKNVFMFDNVHEMDNGEEMYAIGGNETEWALLSYMA
-576 LYTYKNWTLQEQLRW
+576 R
-591 NMTYNDRHNIE
+591 
-602 VLLGHE
+602 V
-608 NYSYRYDYT
+608 NYSYEDRYLLT
-617 YTSKTNE
+617 AT
-624 AFPNRYALSN
+624 
-634 FSEMAS
+634 
-640 ISGYKTRYRTESY
+640 I
-653 LARVQYGYDNRY
+653 
-665 NIEASFRRDGSSRFG
+665 RRDGSSRFG

-1093 LNFNF
+1093 LNSNF

>member
-1 MKKHLLFLLACLFL
+1 MQKYKMPISRLRMMVCLIGMLLPMCMFAQQITVQGVVKDQ
-15 MTGTVMA
+15 TGETV
-22 KIVKGRVIDSSD
+22 I
-34 KEPIVGASIFVKSTK
+34 GASVMEKGTTN
-49 QGTITDIEGHFSL
+49 GTITGIDGDFSL
-62 EIPDNV
+62 NMSPNGTLV
-68 KTITVSFVGMTT
+68 VSFVGYKTQ
-80 REVAITPGE
+80 EVQVKGQKQLQVVLSEDAE
-89 MTIELTAESQA
+89 M
-100 LDEVVVVAY
+100 LDEVVVIGY
-109 GTQKKSSITGAITQV
+109 GTMKKSDLTGAVSSIG
-124 RNEELLKRPVTSV
+124 NKDIKDSPVSNLGQAIQGKISGV
-137 TSALE
+137 QIVDA
-142 GSTPGITV
+142 GKPGDNVSIK
-150 TGNYGSPGSDP
+150 
-161 TVLIR
+161 IR
-166 GIGTV
+166 GL
-171 NGSTSPLYVIDGV
+171 GSINNCDPLVVIDGV
-184 PYGGNISDLNME
+184 PTDLGLSSLNMADVE
-196 DIETM
+196 RLDV
-201 SILKDA
+201 LKDA
-207 ASAALYGNRASNGVI
+207 SATAIYGSRGANGVVM
-222 LITTKKSK
+222 ITTKRGTEGKGKLAVSANY
-230 SERIQFNFKT
+230 SF
-240 NQGWYE
+240 
-246 RALPE
+246 
-251 YERTNPFQFMEV
+251 
-263 EYQNA
+263 QNA
-268 ANAFV
+268 TNV
-273 HGGGDRT
+273 PSL
-280 DKQAILNA
+280 LNA
-288 VNSTLIPDR
+288 AQYAELSNDMMVNSGRNPNPEWANPSELGAGTDWMDELLR
-297 LYVNIFNKPDDQ
+297 TGVMQNYTVSYSGGNEKSHYYVSGGFLDQSGIVKSVNYRRFTFQSNSDAQVLKWLKFSNNITFS
-309 LFTLDGKMAAD
+309 AD
-320 ASIIDGY
+320 
-327 AGDLDW
+327 
-333 FDQAT
+333 T
-338 RKGYRSEYQF
+338 KK
-348 SGSGATSKSDYYFS
+348 SGSY
-362 LSYLDENGYMK
+362 
-373 DSGFDRLTGRMAVNI
+373 NI
-388 KPVKWLRAGMS
+388 
-399 INASHQKFQNTSN
+399 
-412 GVGDGSSSYS
+412 GD
-422 NPFYFCRYMAPIY
+422 ALKALPIY
-435 PVHSHYTE
+435 PVK
-443 TGTVYDNAGTPIQ
+443 N
-456 VNKGDYVLDGAGN
+456 
-469 PQWDGGSYIIYDQ
+469 
-482 NGNPQ
+482 
-487 EVITRNQNRDRHVIW
+487 
-502 ESELN
+502 
-507 DSRTI
+507 
-512 RNTLNG
+512 
-518 IGYLDLV
+518 
-525 LPYGFTAT
+525 
-533 LKANV
+533 
-538 NTRNSDYYKYEN
+538 
-550 AVIGDARGTVS
+550 
-561 EDGSISGRNGALAKT
+561 EDGSWSGPDGNSEWYGSTRNPIGPTELNKSQTDGYNFLANLTAELTFTKWLKFKSTFGYDAKFWFIDNFTPKYNWKPTPTEETSRYKSDNKSFTYLWDNYFLFDHTFAEKHRVGLMAGMSAQWNTNDYLNAQKDVFMFDNVHEMDNGEEMYAIGGNETEWALLSYMA
-576 LYTYKNWTLQEQLRW
+576 R
-591 NMTYNDRHNIE
+591 
-602 VLLGHE
+602 V
-608 NYSYRYDYT
+608 NYSYEDRYLLT
-617 YTSKTNE
+617 AT
-624 AFPNRYALSN
+624 
-634 FSEMAS
+634 
-640 ISGYKTRYRTESY
+640 I
-653 LARVQYGYDNRY
+653 
-665 NIEASFRRDGSSRFG
+665 RRDGSSRFG

>member
-1 MKKHLLFLLACLFL
+1 MQKYKMPISRLRMMVCLIGMLLPMCMFAQQI
-15 MTGTVMA
+15 TVQG
-22 KIVKGRVIDSSD
+22 IVKDQTGETVI
-34 KEPIVGASIFVKSTK
+34 GASVMEKGTTN
-49 QGTITDIEGHFSL
+49 GTITGIDGDFSL
-62 EIPDNV
+62 NMSPNGTLV
-68 KTITVSFVGMTT
+68 VSFVGYKTQ
-80 REVAITPGE
+80 EVQVKGQKQLQVVLSEDAE
-89 MTIELTAESQA
+89 M
-100 LDEVVVVAY
+100 LDEVVVIGY
-109 GTQKKSSITGAITQV
+109 GTMKKSDLTGAVSSIG
-124 RNEELLKRPVTSV
+124 NKDIKDSPVSNLGQAIQGKISGV
-137 TSALE
+137 QIVDA
-142 GSTPGITV
+142 GKPGDNVSIK
-150 TGNYGSPGSDP
+150 
-161 TVLIR
+161 IR
-166 GIGTV
+166 GL
-171 NGSTSPLYVIDGV
+171 GSINNCDPLVVIDGV
-184 PYGGNISDLNME
+184 PTDLGLSSLNMADVE
-196 DIETM
+196 RLDV
-201 SILKDA
+201 LKDA
-207 ASAALYGNRASNGVI
+207 SATAIYGSRGANGVVM
-222 LITTKKSK
+222 ITTKRGTEGKGKLAVSANY
-230 SERIQFNFKT
+230 SF
-240 NQGWYE
+240 
-246 RALPE
+246 
-251 YERTNPFQFMEV
+251 
-263 EYQNA
+263 QNA
-268 ANAFV
+268 TNV
-273 HGGGDRT
+273 PSL
-280 DKQAILNA
+280 LNA
-288 VNSTLIPDR
+288 AQYAELSNDMMVNSGRNPNPEWANPYELGAGTDWVDELLR
-297 LYVNIFNKPDDQ
+297 TGVMQNYTVSYSGGNEKSHYYVSGGFLDQSGIVKSVNYRRFTFQSNSDAQVLKWLKFSNNITFS
-309 LFTLDGKMAAD
+309 AD
-320 ASIIDGY
+320 
-327 AGDLDW
+327 
-333 FDQAT
+333 T
-338 RKGYRSEYQF
+338 KK
-348 SGSGATSKSDYYFS
+348 SGSY
-362 LSYLDENGYMK
+362 
-373 DSGFDRLTGRMAVNI
+373 NI
-388 KPVKWLRAGMS
+388 
-399 INASHQKFQNTSN
+399 
-412 GVGDGSSSYS
+412 GD
-422 NPFYFCRYMAPIY
+422 ALKALPIY
-435 PVHSHYTE
+435 PVK
-443 TGTVYDNAGTPIQ
+443 N
-456 VNKGDYVLDGAGN
+456 
-469 PQWDGGSYIIYDQ
+469 
-482 NGNPQ
+482 
-487 EVITRNQNRDRHVIW
+487 
-502 ESELN
+502 
-507 DSRTI
+507 
-512 RNTLNG
+512 
-518 IGYLDLV
+518 
-525 LPYGFTAT
+525 
-533 LKANV
+533 
-538 NTRNSDYYKYEN
+538 
-550 AVIGDARGTVS
+550 
-561 EDGSISGRNGALAKT
+561 EDGSWSGPDGNSEWYGSTRNPIGPTELNKSQTDGYNFLANLTAELTFTKWLKFKSTFGYDAKFWFIDNFTPKYNWKPTPTEETSRYKSDNKSFTYLWDNYFLFDHTFAEKHRVGLMAGMSAQWNTNDYLNAQKNVFMFDNVHEMDNGEEMYAIGGNETEWALLSYMA
-576 LYTYKNWTLQEQLRW
+576 R
-591 NMTYNDRHNIE
+591 
-602 VLLGHE
+602 V
-608 NYSYRYDYT
+608 NYSYEDRYLLT
-617 YTSKTNE
+617 AT
-624 AFPNRYALSN
+624 
-634 FSEMAS
+634 
-640 ISGYKTRYRTESY
+640 I
-653 LARVQYGYDNRY
+653 
-665 NIEASFRRDGSSRFG
+665 RRDGSSRFG

-786 SFDAYLKETRDMLVK
+786 SFDAYMKETRDMLVK